1 MANAKSIRSEVEFP
15 PLLNLQE
22 DRPRIASDFRSVEHN
37 NAPYI
42 NGMLT
47 PLWKKEYEFTN
58 RPVYDYKNS
67 RYEVKDGWL
76 TKDGEDLFQI
86 ENKHFEKEDVTEEY
100 NKYMAFDLDVDDQL
114 AYMEWNKGL
123 NSAKLV
129 YGNSVLDTGPL
140 YANGV
145 ILTARVRCF
154 NNGNGQKECVGVIA
168 YEVDTTQKI
177 AYIETLHSKVEKHDL
192 VWYFT
197 QPKPDASIA
206 FKKETIQI
214 LSPSPVINICPLK
227 NDSVGVSLVSNYGD
241 VLFTRVE
248 GFYTFIHWNED
259 SSNSIHWGQDLLPQ
273 SGSATETIKKYQ
285 IANFAF
291 DVPST
296 SMIDY
301 VDIYMRDGVWYFAS
315 NPDSVVPDSVSIYFT
330 PIYLP
335 NQKVTYDGKE
345 YQMYRAKR
353 YSNRISFTSFVDNTY
368 GKEIYVTVS
377 FSDGTISEKTKF
389 VDNVASMTHKSYSW
403 YNSKIRVDKIDID
416 FGGTIYST
424 NSISNYSII
433 QETSPETISASYVV
447 APNVFLDNGNM
458 YSFYTIPSAP
468 EFLES
473 LENEAKAQPMVLPEN
488 CLIIESGTL
497 NSFDTSNHTYSVNAI
512 EAHLTNSFCPYPRE
526 NSIAVGQNFWNSSI
540 KFASKGIRSPYE
552 IYVAKT
558 AAETISESVKYTE
571 YSNSNC
577 SDMLY
582 YAGTCPRNDQKF
594 YKYASNNSEDV
605 AWFNPGGFRAPLKN
619 GTPWNILYYVD
630 STGAVAVQGVSY
642 SKYDDAMG
650 TLVTPFASPAKVQ
663 YIAGGKNSVI
673 FVDGHERIYKITI
686 KDGAQISSIFDNH
699 YIIVNTTSYWNMWDA
714 QRIRKFHYATD
725 YNNRAKIGY
734 TRSVY
739 RANAAKLYTLLRS
752 RKMASAINPNYSVL
766 PRLPVSS
773 VIPGANA
780 LAHWV
785 FPKDYVS
792 NIHVY
797 NSICDEARETQPID
811 IFCQGEDAS
820 DVSVMYTASVKPYVS
835 GNQIYRDSNLELTS
849 YTDSKAILAVA
860 DILSKFIDGAGNH
873 SLIVEGSSKY
883 VLTYNNQNKPTFLYS
898 LVTGID
904 VDDVK
909 WFFVI
914 QGQYYA
920 VIGEKLYAMI
930 YSNGMISQSDAIVDV
945 RDLKFVGNT
954 PAIAFFVNPYTKQ
967 VYSFTGDA
975 NLQSIFSAGKYNF
988 QFTVPE
994 KELKHFYDEST
1005 QSIYMCTDEGLL
1017 VFGPDNTYC
1026 LEDYKDVHEIVFVD
1040 GDIHIIENN
1049 GKETILRYYH
1059 DRDGYDPLQIELET
1073 SFWGLGA
1080 DESTSIDRWSVT
1092 LYDTEHKEQDVYLQ
1106 VRTLTNVSTQT
1117 EEKKLHI
1124 NANDWDK
1131 YTHSVLVNFTP
1142 ALIKGQGIRLTIKTI
1157 SNIQKIV
1164 THVMDNKTSQP
1175 TNSKFN
1181 I

>member
-1 MANAKSIRSEVEFP
+1 MANAKAIRSEVEFP

-58 RPVYDYKNS
+58 RPVYDYENN
-67 RYEVKDGWL
+67 RYEVDNGWL
-76 TKDGEDLFQI
+76 TKNGEDLFQV
-86 ENKHFEKEDVTEEY
+86 EDKHFEKADVTEEY
-100 NKYMAFDLDVDDQL
+100 NKYMAFDLDEDDQL
-114 AYMEWNKGL
+114 AYMEWNTGL

-145 ILTARVRCF
+145 VLTARVRCF

-168 YEVDTTQKI
+168 YEVDTTQKV
-177 AYIETLHSKVEKHDL
+177 AYLETRHSKVEKHEL
-192 VWYFT
+192 VWYYT
-197 QPKPDASIA
+197 QPKPSASEA
-206 FKKETIQI
+206 FKKDTIPI
-214 LSPSPVINICPLK
+214 LNPSPIINICPLK

-241 VLFTRVE
+241 VLFTREE

-259 SSNSIHWGQDLLPQ
+259 SSNSMHWGQDLLPQ
-273 SGSATETIKKYQ
+273 SGSATETIKNYQ
-285 IANFAF
+285 ITNFVF
-291 DVPST
+291 DISNT
-296 SMIDY
+296 SMVDY
-301 VDIYMRDGVWYFAS
+301 VDVYKRDDVWYYAS
-315 NPDSVVPDSVSIYFT
+315 SPDDVVPDSDSIYFYPT
-330 PIYLP
+330 YLP
-335 NQKVTYDGKE
+335 NQKVIYNGKE

-353 YSNRISFTSFVDNTY
+353 YTNKIAFSSFVDNTY
-368 GKEIYVTVS
+368 GKDAYVTVT
-377 FSDGTISEKTKF
+377 FSDGTTSAKTQF
-389 VDNVASMTHKSYSW
+389 VDNKVYITHENNSW
-403 YNSKIRVDKIDID
+403 YESKIRASKIDID
-416 FGGTIYST
+416 FGGTIYSPEHI
-424 NSISNYSII
+424 ISDNYSII
-433 QETSPETISASYVV
+433 QESNPEVISASYIV

-458 YSFYTIPSAP
+458 YSFYTIPTAP
-468 EFLES
+468 EDKSE
-473 LENEAKAQPMVLPEN
+473 QTMTLPEN

-497 NSFDTSNHTYSVNAI
+497 NAFDTTNHTYSVNAI

-540 KFASKGIRSPYE
+540 KFASNGIRSPYD

-558 AAETISESVKYTE
+558 AAETISETVKYTE

-582 YAGTCPRNDQKF
+582 YAGTCPRNNQKF
-594 YKYASNNSEDV
+594 YKYATNNSEDV

-642 SKYDDAMG
+642 SKDPDAMG

-673 FVDGHERIYKITI
+673 FVDGHERIYRIDI

-725 YNNRAKIGY
+725 YNNRAKIGL
-734 TRSVY
+734 TRTKY
-739 RANAAKLYTLLRS
+739 RSENAKFYTLLRS
-752 RKMASAINPNYSVL
+752 RQMASAINPNYSIL

-773 VIPGANA
+773 VIPGAIA

-785 FPKDYVS
+785 SPADYIE
-792 NIHVY
+792 NIHIY
-797 NSICDEARETQPID
+797 NSVCEEARETQPID
-811 IFCQGEDAS
+811 IFCQGVNTSNTA
-820 DVSVMYTASVKPYVS
+820 VMYTASVKPYVS

-898 LVTGID
+898 LVSGID

-920 VIGEKLYAMI
+920 VIGEKIYAMI
-930 YSNGMISQSDAIVDV
+930 YSNGMISQSDAIVDI

-975 NLQSIFSAGKYNF
+975 NLQAIFFGNKY
-988 QFTVPE
+988 
-994 KELKHFYDEST
+994 HFKLT
-1005 QSIYMCTDEGLL
+1005 
-1017 VFGPDNTYC
+1017 
-1026 LEDYKDVHEIVFVD
+1026 
-1040 GDIHIIENN
+1040 GD
-1049 GKETILRYYH
+1049 
-1059 DRDGYDPLQIELET
+1059 
-1073 SFWGLGA
+1073 
-1080 DESTSIDRWSVT
+1080 
-1092 LYDTEHKEQDVYLQ
+1092 
-1106 VRTLTNVSTQT
+1106 
-1117 EEKKLHI
+1117 
-1124 NANDWDK
+1124 
-1131 YTHSVLVNFTP
+1131 
-1142 ALIKGQGIRLTIKTI
+1142 
-1157 SNIQKIV
+1157 
-1164 THVMDNKTSQP
+1164 
-1175 TNSKFN
+1175 
-1181 I
+1181 

>member
-1 MANAKSIRSEVEFP
+1 MANAKAIRSEVEFP
-15 PLLNLQE
+15 PLLNLQR
-22 DRPRIASDFRSVEHN
+22 DAPRIASDFRSVEHN

-67 RYEVKDGWL
+67 RYEVNDGWL
-76 TKDGEDLFQI
+76 TKDGEDLFQV

-114 AYMEWNKGL
+114 AYIEWNTGL
-123 NSAKLV
+123 NSAKLI

-145 ILTARVRCF
+145 VLTARVRCF

-168 YEVDTTQKI
+168 YEVDTTQKV
-177 AYIETLHSKVEKHDL
+177 AYLETRHSKVEIHEL
-192 VWYFT
+192 AWCYT
-197 QPKPDASIA
+197 QPKPSASEA
-206 FKKETIQI
+206 FKKGTIQI
-214 LSPSPVINICPLK
+214 LNPSPIINICPLK

-241 VLFTRVE
+241 VLFTRKE

-259 SSNSIHWGQDLLPQ
+259 SSNSMHWGQDLLPQ
-273 SGSATETIKKYQ
+273 SGSTTETIKNYQ
-285 IANFAF
+285 ITNFVF
-291 DVPST
+291 DISNT
-296 SMIDY
+296 SIIDY
-301 VDIYMRDGVWYFAS
+301 VDVYKRDDVWYYVS
-315 NPDSVVPDSVSIYFT
+315 SPDDVVQDSDSIYFYPT
-330 PIYLP
+330 YLP
-335 NQKVTYDGKE
+335 NQKILYGDKE

-353 YSNRISFTSFVDNTY
+353 YTNKIAFSSFVDNTY
-368 GKEIYVTVS
+368 GKSVYVTVL
-377 FSDGTISEKTKF
+377 FSDGTTSEKTQF
-389 VDNVASMTHKSYSW
+389 VDNKVYITHENKSW
-403 YNSKIRVDKIDID
+403 YDSKIRSSKIDID
-416 FGGTIYST
+416 FGGTTYSPKYI
-424 NSISNYSII
+424 ISDNYSII
-433 QETSPETISASYVV
+433 QEGSPEVISASYIV

-468 EFLES
+468 EDKSE
-473 LENEAKAQPMVLPEN
+473 QPMTLPDN

-497 NSFDTSNHTYSVNAI
+497 NAFDTSNHTYSVNAI

-540 KFASKGIRSPYE
+540 KFASNGIRAPYD

-594 YKYASNNSEDV
+594 YKYATNNSEDV

-630 STGAVAVQGVSY
+630 STGAVAIQGVSY
-642 SKYDDAMG
+642 SKDDEAMG

-663 YIAGGKNSVI
+663 YIAGGKNTVI
-673 FVDGHERIYKITI
+673 FVDGHERIYKISI

-725 YNNRAKIGY
+725 YNNRAKIGL
-734 TRSVY
+734 TRSKY
-739 RANAAKLYTLLRS
+739 RAKNADIYTLLRS
-752 RKMASAINPNYSVL
+752 RQMASAINPNYSIL

-773 VIPGANA
+773 VIPGAIA

-785 FPKDYVS
+785 SSEVYIE
-792 NIHVY
+792 NIHIY
-797 NSICDEARETQPID
+797 NSVCEEARETQPID
-811 IFCQGEDAS
+811 IFCQGADTSNTA
-820 DVSVMYTASVKPYVS
+820 VMYVASVKPYVS
-835 GNQIYRDSNLELTS
+835 GNQIYRDSNLEATS
-849 YTDSKAILAVA
+849 YSDSKAILAVA

-898 LVTGID
+898 LVSGID

-930 YSNGMISQSDAIVDV
+930 YSNGLISQSDAIVDI
-945 RDLKFVGNT
+945 RDMKFVGNT

-975 NLQSIFSAGKYNF
+975 NLQKIFDAGKYHF
-988 QFTVPE
+988 QFTDPD

-1017 VFGPDNTYC
+1017 VFGPDNTYY

-1049 GKETILRYYH
+1049 GKETMLRYYH
-1059 DRDGYDPLQIELET
+1059 DRDGYDPLRIELET
-1073 SFWGLGA
+1073 SFWGLGCGQ
-1080 DESTSIDRWSVT
+1080 STNIDRWSIT

-1106 VRTLTNVSTQT
+1106 VRTLTDVSTQT

-1131 YTHSVLVNFTP
+1131 YTHSVLINFTP
-1142 ALIKGQGIRLTIKTI
+1142 ALIKGQGVRLSIKTI

-1164 THVMDNKTSQP
+1164 PSVQDNKTP
-1175 TNSKFN
+1175 TPSNSKFS

>member
-1 MANAKSIRSEVEFP
+1 MANAKAIRSEVEFP

-42 NGMLT
+42 NGMLS

-76 TKDGEDLFQI
+76 TKDGEDLFQV

-100 NKYMAFDLDVDDQL
+100 NKYMAFDLDEDDQL
-114 AYMEWNKGL
+114 AYMEWNTGL
-123 NSAKLV
+123 NSAKLI

-145 ILTARVRCF
+145 VLTARVRCF

-177 AYIETLHSKVEKHDL
+177 AYLETRHSKVEIHEL
-192 VWYFT
+192 AWHYT
-197 QPKPDASIA
+197 QPKPSASED
-206 FKKETIQI
+206 FKKGTIQI
-214 LSPSPVINICPLK
+214 LNPSPIINICPLK

-241 VLFTRVE
+241 VLFTREE

-259 SSNSIHWGQDLLPQ
+259 SSNSMHWGQDLLPQ
-273 SGSATETIKKYQ
+273 SGSATETIKNYQ
-285 IANFAF
+285 ITNFAF
-291 DVPST
+291 GT
-296 SMIDY
+296 SNMSMVDY
-301 VDIYMRDGVWYFAS
+301 VNVYKRDDVWYYVS
-315 NPDSVVPDSVSIYFT
+315 NPDDAVPDSDSIYFAPT
-330 PIYLP
+330 YLP
-335 NQKVTYDGKE
+335 GQKVLYNDKE

-353 YSNRISFTSFVDNTY
+353 YSNRISFTSFVDNAY
-368 GKEIYVTVS
+368 GKSVYITAY
-377 FSDGTISEKTKF
+377 FSDGTTSAKTQF
-389 VDNVASMTHKSYSW
+389 AGGMASTTHENNSW
-403 YNSKIRVDKIDID
+403 YESKIRVDKVDID
-416 FGGTIYST
+416 FGGTVYST
-424 NSISNYSII
+424 SYTSNNYSII
-433 QETSPETISASYVV
+433 QESSPEVISASYIV

-468 EFLES
+468 EDKSE
-473 LENEAKAQPMVLPEN
+473 QPMTLPDN

-497 NSFDTSNHTYSVNAI
+497 SSFDTSNHRYTVDAI

-540 KFASKGIRSPYE
+540 KLASKGIRTPYD

-594 YKYASNNSEDV
+594 YKYATNNSEDV

-630 STGAVAVQGVSY
+630 STGAVAIQGVSY
-642 SKYDDAMG
+642 SKDDEAMG

-663 YIAGGKNSVI
+663 YIAGSKNSVI
-673 FVDGHERIYKITI
+673 FVDGHERIYKISI
-686 KDGAQISSIFDNH
+686 KDGAQISSIFNNH

-725 YNNRAKIGY
+725 YNNRAKIGL
-734 TRSVY
+734 TRTKY
-739 RANAAKLYTLLRS
+739 RAKNAKFYTLLRS
-752 RKMASAINPNYSVL
+752 RQMASAINPNYSIL

-773 VIPGANA
+773 VIPGAIA

-785 FPKDYVS
+785 SPVDYVS
-792 NIHVY
+792 NIHIY
-797 NSICDEARETQPID
+797 NSICEEARETQPID
-811 IFCQGEDAS
+811 IFCQGS
-820 DVSVMYTASVKPYVS
+820 DTSNTAVMYEASVKPYVS
-835 GNQIYRDSNLELTS
+835 GNQIYRDSNLEATS
-849 YTDSKAILAVA
+849 YSDSKAILAVA

-898 LVTGID
+898 LVSGID

-920 VIGEKLYAMI
+920 IIGEKLYAMI
-930 YSNGMISQSDAIVDV
+930 YSNGLISQSDAIVDI

-975 NLQSIFSAGKYNF
+975 NLQSIFSAGRYTF
-988 QFTVPE
+988 QWAYPD
-994 KELKHFYDEST
+994 KELKYFYDEST
-1005 QSIYMCTDEGLL
+1005 QSIYICTDEGLL

-1026 LEDYKDVHEIVFVD
+1026 LENFKNVVDIEFVD
-1040 GDIHIIENN
+1040 GDIHIVEST
-1049 GKETILRYYH
+1049 GKETTLRYFH
-1059 DRDGYDPLQIELET
+1059 DRDGYEPLQIEFET
-1073 SFWGLGA
+1073 EFWGLGA
-1080 DESTSIDRWSVT
+1080 GQSTNIDRWSIT
-1092 LYDTEHKEQDVYLQ
+1092 LYDPEHREQDIFFGI
-1106 VRTLTNVSTQT
+1106 RTLTDVSTKA
-1117 EEKKLHI
+1117 EEKKMHI
-1124 NANDWDK
+1124 NANDWDE
-1131 YTHSVLVNFTP
+1131 YTHSVLVHFTP
-1142 ALIKGQGIRLTIKTI
+1142 SLIKGQGLRFSMKTVAT
-1157 SNIQKIV
+1157 IQKIV
-1164 THVMDNKTSQP
+1164 PSVMDNKAPTP
-1175 TNSKFN
+1175 TNSRFS

>member
-1 MANAKSIRSEVEFP
+1 MANQKAIRSEVEFP

-22 DRPRIASDFRSVEHN
+22 DKPRIASDFRSVEHN

-47 PLWKKEYEFTN
+47 SLWKKDYEFTN
-58 RPVYDYKNS
+58 RPVYDYENN
-67 RYEVKDGWL
+67 RYEIDKGWL
-76 TKDGEDLFQI
+76 TKNGEDLFAV
-86 ENKHFEKEDVTEEY
+86 ENKHFEKVDVTEEY
-100 NKYMAFDLDVDDQL
+100 NKYMAFDLDMDDQL
-114 AYMEWNKGL
+114 AYMEWNTGL

-154 NNGNGQKECVGVIA
+154 NNGNGQKECVGVIV
-168 YEVDTTQKI
+168 YEVDTAQKI
-177 AYIETLHSKVEKHDL
+177 IYLETLHSKVEKHDL

-197 QPKPDASIA
+197 QPKPSTSEA
-206 FKKETIQI
+206 FKKASLTV
-214 LSPSPVINICPLK
+214 LNPSPIINICPLK
-227 NDSVGVSLVSNYGD
+227 NDSVGVSMVSNYGD
-241 VLFTRVE
+241 VLFTRKE

-259 SSNSIHWGQDLLPQ
+259 SSNSMHWGQDLLPQ
-273 SGSATETIKKYQ
+273 SGSATETIKNYQ
-285 IANFAF
+285 IANFTF
-291 DVPST
+291 DVQNT
-296 SMIDY
+296 SMVDY
-301 VDIYMRDGVWYFAS
+301 VDVYKRDGVWYYAS
-315 NPDSVVPDSVSIYFT
+315 NPDEVVPDSDSIYFYPT
-330 PIYLP
+330 YLP
-335 NQKVTYDGKE
+335 NQKVIYDGKE

-353 YSNRISFTSFVDNTY
+353 YTNRVSFTSYVDNTY
-368 GKEIYVTVS
+368 GKSVYITVY
-377 FSDGTISEKTKF
+377 FSDGTTSEKTQFSSNK
-389 VDNVASMTHKSYSW
+389 VSITHESDSW
-403 YNSKIRVDKIDID
+403 YESKIRVDKIDID
-416 FGGTIYST
+416 FGGTTYST
-424 NSISNYSII
+424 NSISNYSIM
-433 QETSPETISASYVV
+433 QESDPEVISASYIV

-458 YSFYTIPSAP
+458 YSFYTIPSGS
-468 EFLES
+468 ETES
-473 LENEAKAQPMVLPEN
+473 TQPMTLPEN

-497 NSFDTSNHTYSVNAI
+497 NAFDTTNHTYSVNAI

-540 KFASKGIRSPYE
+540 KFASNGIRTPYD

-558 AAETISESVKYTE
+558 AAETISESIKYTE

-594 YKYASNNSEDV
+594 YLYATNNSEDV

-642 SKYDDAMG
+642 SKDDKAMG

-673 FVDGHERIYKITI
+673 FVDGHERIYRIDI
-686 KDGAQISSIFDNH
+686 KDGAEISSIFDNH

-714 QRIRKFHYATD
+714 QRLRKFHYATD

-739 RANAAKLYTLLRS
+739 RARNADLYTLLRS
-752 RKMASAINPNYSVL
+752 RQMASAINPNYSIL

-773 VIPGANA
+773 VIPGAVA

-785 FPKDYVS
+785 STQDYIE
-792 NIHVY
+792 NIHIY
-797 NSICDEARETQPID
+797 NSICEEARETQSID
-811 IFCQGEDAS
+811 IFCQGADTSNVA
-820 DVSVMYTASVKPYVS
+820 VMYVASVKPYIS

-849 YTDSKAILAVA
+849 YSDSKAILAVA

-898 LVTGID
+898 LVSGID

-930 YSNGMISQSDAIVDV
+930 YSNGLISQSDAIVDI

-975 NLQSIFSAGKYNF
+975 NLQSIFSAGKYHF
-988 QFTVPE
+988 QWADPD

-1005 QSIYMCTDEGLL
+1005 QSIYICTDEGLL

-1026 LEDYKDVHEIVFVD
+1026 LEGYKDVHEIVFVD
-1040 GDIHIIENN
+1040 GDIHIIENT

-1059 DRDGYDPLQIELET
+1059 DRDGYEPLRIELGT

-1080 DESTSIDRWSVT
+1080 GEITSINQWDVV
-1092 LYDTEHKEQDVYLQ
+1092 LYDIEHKEQDVTVQ
-1106 VRTLTNVSTQT
+1106 VRSLTDVSVQA
-1117 EEKKLHI
+1117 EEKKVHI
-1124 NANDWDK
+1124 NTNDWDK
-1131 YTHSVLVNFTP
+1131 YTHSVLVRFVP
-1142 ALIKGQGIRLTIKTI
+1142 KLQKGKGIRLTVKTI
-1157 SNIQKIV
+1157 SNIQSIV
-1164 THVMDNKTSQP
+1164 PHVMDNKTSQP
-1175 TNSKFN
+1175 SNSKFS

>member
-1 MANAKSIRSEVEFP
+1 MANAKAIRSEVEFP

-42 NGMLT
+42 NGMLS
-47 PLWKKEYEFTN
+47 PLWKKEYKFTN

-76 TKDGEDLFQI
+76 TKDGEDLFQV

-100 NKYMAFDLDVDDQL
+100 NKYMAFDLDEDDQL
-114 AYMEWNKGL
+114 AYMEWNTGL
-123 NSAKLV
+123 NSAKLI

-145 ILTARVRCF
+145 VLTARVRCF

-177 AYIETLHSKVEKHDL
+177 AYLETLHSKVEIHEL
-192 VWYFT
+192 AWYYT
-197 QPKPDASIA
+197 QPKPSASEA
-206 FKKETIQI
+206 FKKGTIQI
-214 LSPSPVINICPLK
+214 LSPSPIINICPLK

-241 VLFTRVE
+241 VLFTREE

-259 SSNSIHWGQDLLPQ
+259 SSNSMHWGQDLLPQ
-273 SGSATETIKKYQ
+273 SGSTTETIKNYQ
-285 IANFAF
+285 ITNFAF
-291 DVPST
+291 DISNT
-296 SMIDY
+296 SMVDY
-301 VDIYMRDGVWYFAS
+301 VDVYKRDDVWYYVS
-315 NPDSVVPDSVSIYFT
+315 SPDNVVPDSDSIYFYPT
-330 PIYLP
+330 YLP
-335 NQKVTYDGKE
+335 NQKVIYDGKE
-345 YQMYRAKR
+345 YQMYRAKL
-353 YSNRISFTSFVDNTY
+353 YTNKIAFSSFVDNTY
-368 GKEIYVTVS
+368 GKDAYVTVT
-377 FSDGTISEKTKF
+377 FSDGTTSEKTQF
-389 VDNVASMTHKSYSW
+389 VDNKVYITHENKSW
-403 YNSKIRVDKIDID
+403 YDSKIRTSKIDID
-416 FGGTIYST
+416 FGGTIYSPEYV
-424 NSISNYSII
+424 ISDNYSII
-433 QETSPETISASYVV
+433 QESSPEVISASYIV

-468 EFLES
+468 ED
-473 LENEAKAQPMVLPEN
+473 KAGQTMTLPEN

-497 NSFDTSNHTYSVNAI
+497 NTFDTTNHTYSINAI
-512 EAHLTNSFCPYPRE
+512 EAHITNNFCPYPRE

-540 KFASKGIRSPYE
+540 KFASNGIRTPYD

-594 YKYASNNSEDV
+594 YKFATNNSEDV

-630 STGAVAVQGVSY
+630 STGAVAIQGVSY
-642 SKYDDAMG
+642 SKEDEAMG

-663 YIAGGKNSVI
+663 YIAGGKNTVI

-725 YNNRAKIGY
+725 YNNRAKIGL
-734 TRSVY
+734 TRSKY
-739 RANAAKLYTLLRS
+739 RSVNSSFYTLLRS
-752 RKMASAINPNYSVL
+752 RQMASAINPNYSIL

-773 VIPGANA
+773 VIPGAVA

-785 FPKDYVS
+785 STQDYIE
-792 NIHVY
+792 NIHIY

-811 IFCQGEDAS
+811 IFCQSADTSNTA
-820 DVSVMYTASVKPYVS
+820 VMYLASVKPYIS
-835 GNQIYRDSNLELTS
+835 GNQIYRDSNLEATS
-849 YTDSKAILAVA
+849 YSDSKAILAVA

-898 LVTGID
+898 LVSGID

-930 YSNGMISQSDAIVDV
+930 YSNGLISQSDAIVDI
-945 RDLKFVGNT
+945 RDMKFVGNT

-975 NLQSIFSAGKYNF
+975 NLQQIFDAGKYHF
-988 QFTVPE
+988 QWSDPD

-1005 QSIYMCTDEGLL
+1005 QSIYICTDEGLL
-1017 VFGPDNTYC
+1017 VFGPQNTYC
-1026 LEDYKDVHEIVFVD
+1026 LEYYKNVHEIEFVD
-1040 GDIHIIENN
+1040 GDIHIIENT
-1049 GKETILRYYH
+1049 GKETVLRYYH
-1059 DRDGYDPLQIELET
+1059 DRDDYEPLRIELET
-1073 SFWGLGA
+1073 SFFGLGA
-1080 DESTSIDRWSVT
+1080 NQLTSINQWDIV
-1092 LYDTEHKEQDVYLQ
+1092 LYDIEHKEQDVLLQ
-1106 VRTLTNVSTQT
+1106 VRSLTDVSTQS

-1124 NANDWDK
+1124 DANSWDK
-1131 YTHSVLVNFTP
+1131 YTHS
-1142 ALIKGQGIRLTIKTI
+1142 ALIRFVPKLQKGKGIRMSVKTI
-1157 SNIQKIV
+1157 STIQSIV
-1164 THVMDNKTSQP
+1164 PYIMDNKTSQP
-1175 TNSKFN
+1175 SNSKFS

>member
-1 MANAKSIRSEVEFP
+1 MSNSKAIRSEVEFP
-15 PLLNLQE
+15 LLLNLQE
-22 DRPRIASDFRSVEHN
+22 DKPRIASDFRSVEHI

-42 NGMLT
+42 NGMFSI
-47 PLWKKEYEFTN
+47 LWRKEYEFDN

-76 TKDGEDLFQI
+76 TKDGEDLFQV

-100 NKYMAFDLDVDDQL
+100 NKYMAFDLDEDDQL
-114 AYMEWNKGL
+114 AYMEWNTGL

-168 YEVDTTQKI
+168 YEVDTTQKV
-177 AYIETLHSKVEKHDL
+177 AYIETLHSKVEIHEL
-192 VWYFT
+192 AWYFT
-197 QPKPDASIA
+197 QPKPSASEA
-206 FKKETIQI
+206 FKKGTIQI
-214 LSPSPVINICPLK
+214 LNPSPIINICPLK

-241 VLFTRVE
+241 VLFTREE

-259 SSNSIHWGQDLLPQ
+259 SSNSMHWGQDLLPQ
-273 SGSATETIKKYQ
+273 SGSATETIKKYN
-285 IANFAF
+285 IANFTF
-291 DVPST
+291 DVQST
-296 SMIDY
+296 SM
-301 VDIYMRDGVWYFAS
+301 VDFVDVYKRDDVWYYVS
-315 NPDSVVPDSVSIYFT
+315 NPDDAVPDSDSIYFAPT
-330 PIYLP
+330 YLP
-335 NQKVTYDGKE
+335 NQKVIYGDKE

-353 YSNRISFTSFVDNTY
+353 FSNRISFTSFVDNTY
-368 GKEIYVTVS
+368 GKDVYETVT
-377 FSDGTISEKTKF
+377 FSDGTTSAKTKF
-389 VDNVASMTHKSYSW
+389 SDNKVSITHESNSW
-403 YNSKIRVDKIDID
+403 YGSKIRVDNIDIEFD
-416 FGGTIYST
+416 GTTFSTDNIY
-424 NSISNYSII
+424 NYSIV
-433 QETSPETISASYVV
+433 QETSPEVVSASYIV

-468 EFLES
+468 ED
-473 LENEAKAQPMVLPEN
+473 KAGQTMTLPDN

-497 NSFDTSNHTYSVNAI
+497 NAFDTTNHTYSVNAI

-540 KFASKGIRSPYE
+540 KFASNGIRTPYD

-594 YKYASNNSEDV
+594 YKYATNNSEDV
-605 AWFNPGGFRAPLKN
+605 AWFNPGGFRSPLKN

-642 SKYDDAMG
+642 SKDDEAMG

-663 YIAGGKNSVI
+663 YIAGGKNTVI

-725 YNNRAKIGY
+725 YNNRAKIGL
-734 TRSVY
+734 TRSKY
-739 RANAAKLYTLLRS
+739 RSVNSSFYTLLRS
-752 RKMASAINPNYSVL
+752 RQMASAINPNYSIL

-773 VIPGANA
+773 VIPGAIA

-785 FPKDYVS
+785 STQDYIE
-792 NIHVY
+792 NIHIY
-797 NSICDEARETQPID
+797 NSNCEEARETQPIE
-811 IFCQGEDAS
+811 IFCQSS
-820 DVSVMYTASVKPYVS
+820 DTSNTAVMYLASVKPYIS
-835 GNQIYRDSNLELTS
+835 GNQIYRDSNLEATS
-849 YTDSKAILAVA
+849 YSDSKAILAVA

-898 LVTGID
+898 LVSGID

-930 YSNGMISQSDAIVDV
+930 YSNGLISQSDAIVDI
-945 RDLKFVGNT
+945 RDMKFVGNT

-975 NLQSIFSAGKYNF
+975 NLQQIFDAGKYHF
-988 QFTVPE
+988 QWADPD

-1005 QSIYMCTDEGLL
+1005 QSIYICTDEGLL
-1017 VFGPDNTYC
+1017 VFGPQNTYC
-1026 LEDYKDVHEIVFVD
+1026 LEGYKDVHEIEFVD

-1059 DRDGYDPLQIELET
+1059 DRDDYEPLRIELET

-1080 DESTSIDRWSVT
+1080 NQLTSINQWDIV
-1092 LYDTEHKEQDVYLQ
+1092 LYDIEHKEQDVLLQ
-1106 VRTLTNVSTQT
+1106 VRSLTDVSVQA

-1124 NANDWDK
+1124 DANSWDK
-1131 YTHSVLVNFTP
+1131 YTHS
-1142 ALIKGQGIRLTIKTI
+1142 ALIRFVPKLQKGKGIRLSVKTI
-1157 SNIQKIV
+1157 SNIQSIV
-1164 THVMDNKTSQP
+1164 PHIMDNKTPQP
-1175 TNSKFN
+1175 SNSKFS

>member
-1 MANAKSIRSEVEFP
+1 MANAKAIRSEVEFP
-15 PLLNLQE
+15 PLLNLQN
-22 DRPRIASDFRSVEHN
+22 DHPRIASDFRSVEHN

-47 PLWKKEYEFTN
+47 TLWKKEYKFDK

-76 TKDGEDLFQI
+76 TKDGEDLFQV

-100 NKYMAFDLDVDDQL
+100 NKYMAFDLDEDDQL
-114 AYMEWNKGL
+114 AYMEWNTGL
-123 NSAKLV
+123 NSAKLI

-145 ILTARVRCF
+145 VLTARVRCF

-168 YEVDTTQKI
+168 YEVDTTQKV
-177 AYIETLHSKVEKHDL
+177 AYLETRHSKVEIHEL
-192 VWYFT
+192 VWYYT
-197 QPKPDASIA
+197 QPKPSASEA
-206 FKKETIQI
+206 FKKGTIQI
-214 LSPSPVINICPLK
+214 LNPSPIINICPLK

-241 VLFTRVE
+241 VLFTREE

-259 SSNSIHWGQDLLPQ
+259 SSNSMHWCQDLLPQ
-273 SGSATETIKKYQ
+273 SGSATETIKKYN
-285 IANFAF
+285 ISNFTF
-291 DVPST
+291 GT
-296 SMIDY
+296 SNTSYVDY
-301 VDIYMRDGVWYFAS
+301 VDVYKRDDVWYYVT
-315 NPDSVVPDSVSIYFT
+315 NPDDAVPDSDSIYFAPT
-330 PIYLP
+330 YLP
-335 NQKVTYDGKE
+335 NQKVIYGDKE

-368 GKEIYVTVS
+368 GKDAYITVY
-377 FSDGTISEKTKF
+377 FSDGTTSAKTQF
-389 VDNVASMTHKSYSW
+389 AGGMTSTTHENNSW
-403 YNSKIRVDKIDID
+403 YESKLRVDKVDID
-416 FGGTIYST
+416 FGGTVYST
-424 NSISNYSII
+424 SYASSNYSII
-433 QETSPETISASYVV
+433 QETSPEVVSASYIV

-458 YSFYTIPSAP
+458 YSFYTIPSGS
-468 EFLES
+468 ETES
-473 LENEAKAQPMVLPEN
+473 KQPMTLPEN

-497 NSFDTSNHTYSVNAI
+497 NAFDTSNHTYSVNAI

-540 KFASKGIRSPYE
+540 KFASNGIRTPYD

-558 AAETISESVKYTE
+558 AAETISETVKYTE

-594 YKYASNNSEDV
+594 YKYATNNSEDV

-642 SKYDDAMG
+642 SKDPEAMG

-673 FVDGHERIYKITI
+673 FVDGHERIYKISI

-725 YNNRAKIGY
+725 YNNRAKIGL
-734 TRSVY
+734 TRSKY
-739 RANAAKLYTLLRS
+739 RTVNKDFYTLLRS
-752 RKMASAINPNYSVL
+752 RQMASAINPNYSIL

-773 VIPGANA
+773 VIPGAIA

-785 FPKDYVS
+785 STQDYIS
-792 NIHVY
+792 NIHIY

-811 IFCQGEDAS
+811 IFCQGADTSNTA
-820 DVSVMYTASVKPYVS
+820 VMYVASVKPYVS
-835 GNQIYRDSNLELTS
+835 GNQIYRDSNLEATS
-849 YTDSKAILAVA
+849 YSDSKAILAVA

-898 LVTGID
+898 LVSGID

-920 VIGEKLYAMI
+920 VIGEKLYALI
-930 YSNGMISQSDAIVDV
+930 YSNGMISQSDAIVDIP
-945 RDLKFVGNT
+945 DMYYCGNT

-975 NLQSIFSAGKYNF
+975 NLQKIFDAGKY
-988 QFTVPE
+988 
-994 KELKHFYDEST
+994 HFKV
-1005 QSIYMCTDEGLL
+1005 TD
-1017 VFGPDNTYC
+1017 
-1026 LEDYKDVHEIVFVD
+1026 
-1040 GDIHIIENN
+1040 
-1049 GKETILRYYH
+1049 
-1059 DRDGYDPLQIELET
+1059 
-1073 SFWGLGA
+1073 S
-1080 DESTSIDRWSVT
+1080 
-1092 LYDTEHKEQDVYLQ
+1092 
-1106 VRTLTNVSTQT
+1106 
-1117 EEKKLHI
+1117 
-1124 NANDWDK
+1124 
-1131 YTHSVLVNFTP
+1131 
-1142 ALIKGQGIRLTIKTI
+1142 
-1157 SNIQKIV
+1157 
-1164 THVMDNKTSQP
+1164 
-1175 TNSKFN
+1175 SK
-1181 I
+1181 

>member
-1 MANAKSIRSEVEFP
+1 MANAKSIRSEVEMP
-15 PLLNLQE
+15 VLLNLQE

-47 PLWKKEYEFTN
+47 PLYKKEYEFTN

-100 NKYMAFDLDVDDQL
+100 DKYMAFDLDVDDQL
-114 AYMEWNKGL
+114 AYIEWNTGL

-214 LSPSPVINICPLK
+214 LSPSPIINICPLK

-241 VLFTRVE
+241 VLFTRKE

-273 SGSATETIKKYQ
+273 SGSTTETIKKYQ

-315 NPDSVVPDSVSIYFT
+315 NPDSVVPDSTSIYFT

-468 EFLES
+468 ESLES
-473 LENEAKAQPMVLPEN
+473 LENEGKAQPMVLPEN

-739 RANAAKLYTLLRS
+739 RAKASKLYTLLRS
-752 RKMASAINPNYSVL
+752 RQMASAINPNYSVL

-849 YTDSKAILAVA
+849 YSDSKAILAVA

-975 NLQSIFSAGKYNF
+975 NLQSIFSAGKYHF
-988 QFTVPE
+988 QFTEPD

-1106 VRTLTNVSTQT
+1106 VRTLTNVSTQA

-1131 YTHSVLVNFTP
+1131 YTHSVLINFTP

-1164 THVMDNKTSQP
+1164 PHVMDNKTSTP
-1175 TNSKFN
+1175 TNSRFQ

>member
-1 MANAKSIRSEVEFP
+1 MANQKAIRSEVEFP
-15 PLLNLQE
+15 FLLNLQE
-22 DRPRIASDFRSVEHN
+22 DKPRIASDFRSVEHIN
-37 NAPYI
+37 SPYV
-42 NGMLT
+42 NGMFS

-58 RPVYDYKNS
+58 RPVYDYNND
-67 RYEVKDGWL
+67 RYEVDNGWL
-76 TKDGEDLFQI
+76 TKNGEDLFQV

-100 NKYMAFDLDVDDQL
+100 NKYMAFDLDEDDQL
-114 AYMEWNKGL
+114 AYMEWNTGL
-123 NSAKLV
+123 NSAKLI

-145 ILTARVRCF
+145 VLTARVRCF

-168 YEVDTTQKI
+168 YEVDTTQKV
-177 AYIETLHSKVEKHDL
+177 AYLETRHSKVEIHEL
-192 VWYFT
+192 VWHYT
-197 QPKPDASIA
+197 QPKPSASEA
-206 FKKETIQI
+206 FKKGTIQI
-214 LSPSPVINICPLK
+214 LNPSPIINICPLK

-241 VLFTRVE
+241 VLYTREE

-259 SSNSIHWGQDLLPQ
+259 SSNSMHWGQDLLPQ
-273 SGSATETIKKYQ
+273 SGSATETIKKYN
-285 IANFAF
+285 IANFTF
-291 DVPST
+291 GT
-296 SMIDY
+296 SNMSMVDY
-301 VDIYMRDGVWYFAS
+301 VDVYKRDDVWYYVS
-315 NPDSVVPDSVSIYFT
+315 NPDDAVPDSDSIYFAPT
-330 PIYLP
+330 YLP
-335 NQKVTYDGKE
+335 GQKVLYNDKE

-353 YSNRISFTSFVDNTY
+353 YSNRISFTSFVDNAY
-368 GKEIYVTVS
+368 GKSVYITAY
-377 FSDGTISEKTKF
+377 FSDGTTSAKTQF
-389 VDNVASMTHKSYSW
+389 AGGMASTTHENNSW
-403 YNSKIRVDKIDID
+403 YESKIRVDKVDID
-416 FGGTIYST
+416 FGGTVYST
-424 NSISNYSII
+424 SYTSNNYSII
-433 QETSPETISASYVV
+433 QESSPEVISASYIV

-468 EFLES
+468 EDKSE
-473 LENEAKAQPMVLPEN
+473 QPMTLPDN

-497 NSFDTSNHTYSVNAI
+497 NAFDTSNHTYSVNAI

-526 NSIAVGQNFWNSSI
+526 NSIAVGQNFWNCSI
-540 KFASKGIRSPYE
+540 KFASNGIRTPYD

-558 AAETISESVKYTE
+558 AAETISETVKYTE

-594 YKYASNNSEDV
+594 YKYATNNSEDV

-642 SKYDDAMG
+642 SKDDEALG

-673 FVDGHERIYKITI
+673 FVDGHERIYRIDI
-686 KDGAQISSIFDNH
+686 KDGAEISSIFDNH

-714 QRIRKFHYATD
+714 QRLRKFHYATD
-725 YNNRAKIGY
+725 YNNRAKIGL
-734 TRSVY
+734 TRTKY
-739 RANAAKLYTLLRS
+739 RSENAKFYTLLRS
-752 RKMASAINPNYSVL
+752 RQMASAINPNYSIL

-773 VIPGANA
+773 VIPGAIA

-785 FPKDYVS
+785 SSPDYVY

-797 NSICDEARETQPID
+797 NSVCEEGRETQPID
-811 IFCQGEDAS
+811 IFCQGEDTSNVA
-820 DVSVMYTASVKPYVS
+820 VMYVASVKPYVS

-898 LVTGID
+898 LVSGID

-930 YSNGMISQSDAIVDV
+930 YSNGMISQSDAIVDI

-975 NLQSIFSAGKYNF
+975 NLQSIFSAGKYHF
-988 QFTVPE
+988 QWADPE

-1005 QSIYMCTDEGLL
+1005 QSIYLCTDEGLL

-1040 GDIHIIENN
+1040 GDIHIIENT

-1059 DRDGYDPLQIELET
+1059 DRDGYEPLRIELET

-1117 EEKKLHI
+1117 EEKKMHI

-1131 YTHSVLVNFTP
+1131 YTHSVLINFTP

-1164 THVMDNKTSQP
+1164 THVQDNKTP
-1175 TNSKFN
+1175 TPTHSRFQ

>member
-1 MANAKSIRSEVEFP
+1 MANAKAIRSEVEFP

-47 PLWKKEYEFTN
+47 SLWKKEYEFGN

-67 RYEVKDGWL
+67 RYEIKDGWL
-76 TKDGEDLFQI
+76 TKDGEDLFQV
-86 ENKHFEKEDVTEEY
+86 EDKHFEKEDVTEEY
-100 NKYMAFDLDVDDQL
+100 NKYMAFDLDEDDQL
-114 AYMEWNKGL
+114 AYMEWNTGL

-154 NNGNGQKECVGVIA
+154 NNGRGQKECVGVIA
-168 YEVDTTQKI
+168 YEVDTSQKI
-177 AYIETLHSKVEKHDL
+177 VYLETLHSKVEKHDL

-197 QPKPDASIA
+197 QPKPSASEA
-206 FKKETIQI
+206 FKKAPVTV
-214 LSPSPVINICPLK
+214 LNPSPIINICPLK

-241 VLFTRVE
+241 VLFTREE

-259 SSNSIHWGQDLLPQ
+259 SSNSMHWGQDLLPQ
-273 SGSATETIKKYQ
+273 SGSTTETIKNYQ
-285 IANFAF
+285 ITNFVF
-291 DVPST
+291 DISNT
-296 SMIDY
+296 SMVDY
-301 VDIYMRDGVWYFAS
+301 VDVYKRDDVWYYVS
-315 NPDSVVPDSVSIYFT
+315 SPDDVVPDSDNIYFAPT
-330 PIYLP
+330 YLP
-335 NQKVTYDGKE
+335 NQKVIYDNKE

-353 YSNRISFTSFVDNTY
+353 YTNKIAFSSFVDNTY
-368 GKEIYVTVS
+368 GKDAYVTVT
-377 FSDGTISEKTKF
+377 FSDGTTSSKTQF
-389 VDNVASMTHKSYSW
+389 VDNKVYITHENNSW
-403 YNSKIRVDKIDID
+403 YESRIRTSKIDID
-416 FGGTIYST
+416 LGGTTYSPE
-424 NSISNYSII
+424 NIISDNYSII
-433 QETSPETISASYVV
+433 QESSPEVISASYIV

-468 EFLES
+468 ED
-473 LENEAKAQPMVLPEN
+473 KAGQTMTLPEN

-497 NSFDTSNHTYSVNAI
+497 NAFDTSDHTYSVNAI

-540 KFASKGIRSPYE
+540 KFASNGIRTPYD
-552 IYVAKT
+552 IYVAKS

-594 YKYASNNSEDV
+594 YKYATNNSEDV

-642 SKYDDAMG
+642 SKDDEAMG

-673 FVDGHERIYKITI
+673 FVDGHERMYKITI

-725 YNNRAKIGY
+725 YNNRAKIGL
-734 TRSVY
+734 TRSIY
-739 RANAAKLYTLLRS
+739 RAKNAEIYTLLRS
-752 RKMASAINPNYSVL
+752 RQMASAINPNYSIL

-773 VIPGANA
+773 VIPGAIA
-780 LAHWV
+780 LAHWIS
-785 FPKDYVS
+785 PAYYIS
-792 NIHVY
+792 NIHIY

-811 IFCQGEDAS
+811 IFCQGVNTSNVA
-820 DVSVMYTASVKPYVS
+820 VMYLASVKPYIS
-835 GNQIYRDSNLELTS
+835 GNQIYRDSNLEATS
-849 YTDSKAILAVA
+849 YSDSKAILAVA

-873 SLIVEGSSKY
+873 SLIVEGTSKY

-898 LVTGID
+898 LVSGID

-930 YSNGMISQSDAIVDV
+930 YSNGLISQSDAIVDI
-945 RDLKFVGNT
+945 RNLKFVGNT

-975 NLQSIFSAGKYNF
+975 NLQAIFSAGKYHF
-988 QFTVPE
+988 QFTEPD

-1059 DRDGYDPLQIELET
+1059 DRDGYEPLQIELET

-1080 DESTSIDRWSVT
+1080 DESTNIDRWSIT
-1092 LYDTEHKEQDVYLQ
+1092 LYDTEHKEQDIYLQ

-1117 EEKKLHI
+1117 ESKKLHI

-1142 ALIKGQGIRLTIKTI
+1142 ALIKGQGVRLSIKTV

-1164 THVMDNKTSQP
+1164 THVQDNKTP
-1175 TNSKFN
+1175 TPTHSRFQ

>member
-1 MANAKSIRSEVEFP
+1 MANQKAIRSEVEFP

-22 DRPRIASDFRSVEHN
+22 DKPRIASDFRSVEHN

-58 RPVYDYKNS
+58 IPVYDYNNDK
-67 RYEVKDGWL
+67 YEVDNGWL
-76 TKDGEDLFQI
+76 TKNGEDLFQV
-86 ENKHFEKEDVTEEY
+86 EKRHFEKEDVTEEY
-100 NKYMAFDLDVDDQL
+100 NKYMAFDLDEDDQL
-114 AYMEWNKGL
+114 AYMEWNPGL
-123 NSAKLV
+123 NSAKLI

-145 ILTARVRCF
+145 VLTARVRCF
-154 NNGNGQKECVGVIA
+154 NNGNGQKECVGVIV
-168 YEVDTTQKI
+168 YEVDTAQKV
-177 AYIETLHSKVEKHDL
+177 AYLETRHSKVEKHDL
-192 VWYFT
+192 VWYST
-197 QPKPDASIA
+197 KPKTDASAA
-206 FKKETIQI
+206 FEKTPVLV
-214 LSPSPVINICPLK
+214 LSPSPIINICPLK

-241 VLFTRVE
+241 VLFTRKE

-259 SSNSIHWGQDLLPQ
+259 SSNSMHWGQDLLPQ
-273 SGSATETIKKYQ
+273 SGSTTETIKKYN
-285 IANFAF
+285 IANFTF
-291 DVPST
+291 GMSNT
-296 SMIDY
+296 SIVDY
-301 VDIYMRDGVWYFAS
+301 VDVYKRGDVWYYVS
-315 NPDSVVPDSVSIYFT
+315 SPDDVVPDSDSIYFYPT
-330 PIYLP
+330 YLP
-335 NQKVTYDGKE
+335 NQKVIYDGKE

-353 YSNRISFTSFVDNTY
+353 YTNKIAFSSFVDNTY
-368 GKEIYVTVS
+368 GKSVYITAY
-377 FSDGTISEKTKF
+377 FSDGTTSAKTQF
-389 VDNVASMTHKSYSW
+389 VGNMASTTHENYSW
-403 YNSKIRVDKIDID
+403 YESKIRVDKVDID
-416 FGGTIYST
+416 FGGTVYST
-424 NSISNYSII
+424 PYTSNNYSII
-433 QETSPETISASYVV
+433 QETSPETISASYIV

-468 EFLES
+468 EDKSE
-473 LENEAKAQPMVLPEN
+473 QPMVLPEN

-497 NSFDTSNHTYSVNAI
+497 SSLNTSNHTYSVNAI

-540 KFASKGIRSPYE
+540 KFASNGIRTPYD

-594 YKYASNNSEDV
+594 YKYATNNSEDV

-642 SKYDDAMG
+642 SKDPEAMG

-673 FVDGHERIYKITI
+673 FVDGHERIYRIDI
-686 KDGAQISSIFDNH
+686 KDGAEISSIFDNH

-714 QRIRKFHYATD
+714 QRLRKFHYATD
-725 YNNRAKIGY
+725 YNNRAKIGL
-734 TRSVY
+734 TRSKY
-739 RANAAKLYTLLRS
+739 RSENAKFYTLLRS

-773 VIPGANA
+773 VIPGAIA

-785 FPKDYVS
+785 SSADYVY

-797 NSICDEARETQPID
+797 NSVCEEGRETQPID
-811 IFCQGEDAS
+811 IFCQGEDSSNVA
-820 DVSVMYTASVKPYVS
+820 VMYVASVKPYVS
-835 GNQIYRDSNLELTS
+835 GNQIYRDSNLELAS

-898 LVTGID
+898 LVSGID

-975 NLQSIFSAGKYNF
+975 NLQSIFSAGKYHF
-988 QFTVPE
+988 QFTEPD

-1026 LEDYKDVHEIVFVD
+1026 LENYKDVHEIVFVD

-1049 GKETILRYYH
+1049 GKETTLRYYH
-1059 DRDGYDPLQIELET
+1059 DRDGYEPLRIELET
-1073 SFWGLGA
+1073 SFLGLGA

-1117 EEKKLHI
+1117 EEKKMHI

-1131 YTHSVLVNFTP
+1131 YTHSVLINFTP

-1164 THVMDNKTSQP
+1164 THVQDNKISTP
-1175 TNSKFN
+1175 TNSRFQ

>member
-1 MANAKSIRSEVEFP
+1 MANAKAIRSEVEFP

-47 PLWKKEYEFTN
+47 TLWKKEYKFDN

-67 RYEVKDGWL
+67 RYEVDNGWL
-76 TKDGEDLFQI
+76 TKDGEDLFQV

-100 NKYMAFDLDVDDQL
+100 NKYMAFDLDGDDQL
-114 AYMEWNKGL
+114 AYMEWNTGL
-123 NSAKLV
+123 NSAKLI

-145 ILTARVRCF
+145 VLTARVRCF

-177 AYIETLHSKVEKHDL
+177 VYLETRHSKVEKHDL
-192 VWYFT
+192 VWYYT
-197 QPKPDASIA
+197 QPKPSASEA
-206 FKKETIQI
+206 FKKAT
-214 LSPSPVINICPLK
+214 LPVLNPSPIINICPLK

-241 VLFTRVE
+241 VLFTRKE

-259 SSNSIHWGQDLLPQ
+259 SSNSMHWGQDLLPQ
-273 SGSATETIKKYQ
+273 SGSATETIKKYN
-285 IANFAF
+285 ISNFTF
-291 DVPST
+291 GNSNVSLV
-296 SMIDY
+296 DY
-301 VDIYMRDGVWYFAS
+301 VDVYKRDDVWYFAS
-315 NPDSVVPDSVSIYFT
+315 NPDDAVPDSASIYFAPT
-330 PIYLP
+330 YLP
-335 NQKVTYDGKE
+335 GQKVLYADKE

-353 YSNRISFTSFVDNTY
+353 YTNKISFSSFVDNAY
-368 GKEIYVTVS
+368 GKDVYVTVS
-377 FSDGTISEKTKF
+377 FSDGATSAKTKF
-389 VDNVASMTHKSYSW
+389 VDNMASITHESNSW
-403 YNSKIRVDKIDID
+403 YSSKIRVDKIDID
-416 FGGTIYST
+416 FGGKTYST
-424 NSISNYSII
+424 NEIYNYSII
-433 QETSPETISASYVV
+433 QDSDPEVISASYIV

-458 YSFYTIPSAP
+458 YSFYTIPSGS
-468 EFLES
+468 ETES
-473 LENEAKAQPMVLPEN
+473 KQPMTLPDN

-497 NSFDTSNHTYSVNAI
+497 NTFDTSNHTYSVNAI

-540 KFASKGIRSPYE
+540 KFASNGIRTPYD

-594 YKYASNNSEDV
+594 YKFATNNSEDV
-605 AWFNPGGFRAPLKN
+605 AWFNPGGFRAPLKD

-642 SKYDDAMG
+642 SKDPEAMG

-673 FVDGHERIYKITI
+673 FVDSHERIYKISI

-725 YNNRAKIGY
+725 YNNRAKIGL
-734 TRSVY
+734 TRSKY
-739 RANAAKLYTLLRS
+739 RAKNANIYTLLRS
-752 RKMASAINPNYSVL
+752 RQMASAINPNYSIL

-773 VIPGANA
+773 VIPGAIS

-785 FPKDYVS
+785 SAEIYIE
-792 NIHVY
+792 NINIY
-797 NSICDEARETQPID
+797 NSMCDEARETQPID
-811 IFCQGEDAS
+811 IFCQGS
-820 DVSVMYTASVKPYVS
+820 DGSNTAVMYVASVKPYVS
-835 GNQIYRDSNLELTS
+835 GNQIYRDSNLESTS
-849 YTDSKAILAVA
+849 YSDSKAILAVA

-898 LVTGID
+898 LVSGID

-920 VIGEKLYAMI
+920 VIGEKLYSMI
-930 YSNGMISQSDAIVDV
+930 YSNGLISQSDAIVDI

-975 NLQSIFSAGKYNF
+975 NLQSIFSAGKYHF
-988 QFTVPE
+988 QWADPD

-1026 LEDYKDVHEIVFVD
+1026 LEGYKDVHEIEFVD

-1059 DRDGYDPLQIELET
+1059 DRDGYEPLRIELET

-1080 DESTSIDRWSVT
+1080 GESTSIDRWNIT
-1092 LYDTEHKEQDVYLQ
+1092 LYDIEHKEQDIYLQ
-1106 VRTLTNVSTQT
+1106 VRSLTDVSTQS

-1124 NANDWDK
+1124 NAKDWDK
-1131 YTHSVLVNFTP
+1131 YTHSTLVNFTP
-1142 ALIKGQGIRLTIKTI
+1142 ALIKGQGIRLSIKTI

-1164 THVMDNKTSQP
+1164 PSVQDNKTPTP
-1175 TNSKFN
+1175 TNSRFQ

>member
-1 MANAKSIRSEVEFP
+1 MANQRAIRSEIEMPV
-15 PLLNLQE
+15 LLNLQE

-58 RPVYDYKNS
+58 RPVYDYNND
-67 RYEVKDGWL
+67 RYEVDSGWL
-76 TKDGEDLFQI
+76 TKNGEDLFQV

-100 NKYMAFDLDVDDQL
+100 NKYMAFDLDMDDQL
-114 AYMEWNKGL
+114 AYMEWSSGL

-145 ILTARVRCF
+145 VLTARVRCF
-154 NNGNGQKECVGVIA
+154 NNGRGQKECVGVIV
-168 YEVDTTQKI
+168 YEVDTAQKI
-177 AYIETLHSKVEKHDL
+177 VYLETLHSKVEKHDL
-192 VWYFT
+192 VWYST
-197 QPKPDASIA
+197 KPKTNASAA
-206 FKKETIQI
+206 FEKTPVPV
-214 LSPSPVINICPLK
+214 LNPSPVINICPLK

-241 VLFTRVE
+241 VLFTRKE

-259 SSNSIHWGQDLLPQ
+259 SSNSMHWGQDLLPQ
-273 SGSATETIKKYQ
+273 SGSTTETIKNYQ
-285 IANFAF
+285 ITNFVF
-291 DVPST
+291 DVSNT
-296 SMIDY
+296 SIVDY
-301 VDIYMRDGVWYFAS
+301 VDVYKRDDVWYYVS
-315 NPDSVVPDSVSIYFT
+315 SPDDAVPDSDSIYFYPT
-330 PIYLP
+330 YLP
-335 NQKVTYDGKE
+335 NQKVIYDGKE

-353 YSNRISFTSFVDNTY
+353 YTNKIAFSSFVDNTY
-368 GKEIYVTVS
+368 GKNAYVTVT

-389 VDNVASMTHKSYSW
+389 VDNKVYITHENKSW
-403 YNSKIRVDKIDID
+403 YDSKIRASKIDID
-416 FGGTIYST
+416 FGGTIYSPEYI
-424 NSISNYSII
+424 ISDNYSII
-433 QETSPETISASYVV
+433 QESSPETISASYIV

-458 YSFYTIPSAP
+458 YSFYTIPSGS
-468 EFLES
+468 ETES
-473 LENEAKAQPMVLPEN
+473 TQPMTLPEN

-497 NSFDTSNHTYSVNAI
+497 SSLNTSNHTYSVNAI

-526 NSIAVGQNFWNSSI
+526 NSIAVGQNFWNSSV
-540 KFASKGIRSPYE
+540 KFASNGIRTPYD
-552 IYVAKT
+552 IYVAKA
-558 AAETISESVKYTE
+558 AAETISETVKYTE

-582 YAGTCPRNDQKF
+582 YVGTCPRNDQKF

-642 SKYDDAMG
+642 SKDPEAMG

-663 YIAGGKNSVI
+663 YIVGGKNSVI
-673 FVDGHERIYKITI
+673 FVDGHERIYRINI
-686 KDGAQISSIFDNH
+686 KNGAEISSIFDNH

-714 QRIRKFHYATD
+714 QRLRKFHYATD
-725 YNNRAKIGY
+725 YNNRAKIGL
-734 TRSVY
+734 TRTKY
-739 RANAAKLYTLLRS
+739 RSENAKFYTLLRS
-752 RKMASAINPNYSVL
+752 RQMASAINPNYSVL

-773 VIPGANA
+773 VIPGAIA

-785 FPKDYVS
+785 PSPDYVY
-792 NIHVY
+792 NIHIY
-797 NSICDEARETQPID
+797 NSVCEEGSETQPID
-811 IFCQGEDAS
+811 IFCQGEDNS
-820 DVSVMYTASVKPYVS
+820 NVSVMYTASVKPYVS
-835 GNQIYRDSNLELTS
+835 GNQIYRDSNLELIS

-873 SLIVEGSSKY
+873 SLIVEGQSKY

-898 LVTGID
+898 LVSGID

-930 YSNGMISQSDAIVDV
+930 YSNGMISQSDAIVDI

-954 PAIAFFVNPYTKQ
+954 PALAFFVNPYTKQ

-975 NLQSIFSAGKYNF
+975 NLQSIFSAGKYHF
-988 QFTVPE
+988 QFTEPD

-1026 LEDYKDVHEIVFVD
+1026 LEDYKDVHEIVFVG

-1059 DRDGYDPLQIELET
+1059 DRDGYEPLPIELET

-1080 DESTSIDRWSVT
+1080 DESTSIDRWSIT

-1106 VRTLTNVSTQT
+1106 VRTLTNVSTQA

-1142 ALIKGQGIRLTIKTI
+1142 ALIKGQGVRLTIKTV

-1164 THVMDNKTSQP
+1164 THVQDNKTPQP
-1175 TNSKFN
+1175 SNSKLS

>member
-1 MANAKSIRSEVEFP
+1 MANQKAIRSEVEFP

-22 DRPRIASDFRSVEHN
+22 DKPRIASDFRSVEHN

-47 PLWKKEYEFTN
+47 PLWKREYEFTN
-58 RPVYDYKNS
+58 RPVYDYNND
-67 RYEVKDGWL
+67 RYEVDNGWL
-76 TKDGEDLFQI
+76 TKNGEDLFQV

-114 AYMEWNKGL
+114 AYMEWNPGL
-123 NSAKLV
+123 NSAKLI

-145 ILTARVRCF
+145 VLTARVRCF
-154 NNGNGQKECVGVIA
+154 NSGNGQKECVGVIV
-168 YEVDTTQKI
+168 YEVDTAQKVI
-177 AYIETLHSKVEKHDL
+177 YLETLHSKVEKHDL
-192 VWYFT
+192 VWYYT

-206 FKKETIQI
+206 FKKESLPI
-214 LSPSPVINICPLK
+214 LNPSPIISICPLK
-227 NDSVGVSLVSNYGD
+227 NNSVGVSIISNYGD
-241 VLFTRVE
+241 VLFTRKE

-259 SSNSIHWGQDLLPQ
+259 SSNSMHWGQDLLPQ
-273 SGSATETIKKYQ
+273 SGSATETIKNYQ
-285 IANFAF
+285 IANFTF
-291 DVPST
+291 GTSNT

-301 VDIYMRDGVWYFAS
+301 VDVYKRDDIWYYAS
-315 NPDSVVPDSVSIYFT
+315 SPDDVVPDSDSIYFYPT
-330 PIYLP
+330 YLP
-335 NQKVTYDGKE
+335 NQKVIYYNKE

-353 YSNRISFTSFVDNTY
+353 YTNKIAFTSFVDNTY
-368 GKEIYVTVS
+368 GKSVYITAY
-377 FSDGTISEKTKF
+377 FSDGTTSAKTQF
-389 VDNVASMTHKSYSW
+389 AGNMASTTHENYSW
-403 YNSKIRVDKIDID
+403 YESKIRVDKVDID
-416 FGGTIYST
+416 FGGTVYST
-424 NSISNYSII
+424 SYTSNNYSII
-433 QETSPETISASYVV
+433 QEGSPEVISASYIV

-458 YSFYTIPSAP
+458 YSFYTIPSAS
-468 EFLES
+468 EDKSE
-473 LENEAKAQPMVLPEN
+473 QPMTLPEN

-497 NSFDTSNHTYSVNAI
+497 NAFDTSNHTYSVNAI

-540 KFASKGIRSPYE
+540 KFASNGIRTPYD

-594 YKYASNNSEDV
+594 YKYATNNSEDV

-642 SKYDDAMG
+642 SKDPEAMG

-673 FVDGHERIYKITI
+673 FVDGHERIYKIDI
-686 KDGAQISSIFDNH
+686 KDGAEISSIFDNH
-699 YIIVNTTSYWNMWDA
+699 YIIVNTTSYWNMWDV
-714 QRIRKFHYATD
+714 QRLRKFHYATD
-725 YNNRAKIGY
+725 YNNRAKIGL
-734 TRSVY
+734 TRSKY
-739 RANAAKLYTLLRS
+739 RAKNADIYTLLRS
-752 RKMASAINPNYSVL
+752 RQMASAVNPNYSIL

-773 VIPGANA
+773 VIPGAIA

-785 FPKDYVS
+785 FPKDYID

-797 NSICDEARETQPID
+797 NSICEEGRETQPID
-811 IFCQGEDAS
+811 IFCQGENSSNVA
-820 DVSVMYTASVKPYVS
+820 VMYVASVKPYVS
-835 GNQIYRDSNLELTS
+835 GNQIYRDSNMELTS

-898 LVTGID
+898 LVSGID

-930 YSNGMISQSDAIVDV
+930 YSNGMISQSDAIVDI

-975 NLQSIFSAGKYNF
+975 NLQSIFSAGKYHF
-988 QFTVPE
+988 QFTYPDR
-994 KELKHFYDEST
+994 ELKHFYDEST

-1026 LEDYKDVHEIVFVD
+1026 LEGYKDVHEIVFVD
-1040 GDIHIIENN
+1040 GDIHVIENN

-1059 DRDGYDPLQIELET
+1059 DRNGYEPLRIELET

-1080 DESTSIDRWSVT
+1080 GESTSIDRWSVT

-1117 EEKKLHI
+1117 EEKKMHI

-1131 YTHSVLVNFTP
+1131 YTHSVLINFTP

-1164 THVMDNKTSQP
+1164 PSVQDNKAPTP
-1175 TNSKFN
+1175 TNSRFQ

>member
-1 MANAKSIRSEVEFP
+1 MANQKAIRSEVEFP

-22 DRPRIASDFRSVEHN
+22 DKPRIASDFRSVEHN

-47 PLWKKEYEFTN
+47 SLWKKEYNFDN
-58 RPVYDYKNS
+58 RPVYDYNND
-67 RYEVKDGWL
+67 RYEVDNGWL
-76 TKDGEDLFQI
+76 TKNGEDLFQV

-100 NKYMAFDLDVDDQL
+100 NKYMAFDLDMDDQL
-114 AYMEWNKGL
+114 AYMEWNPGL

-154 NNGNGQKECVGVIA
+154 NSGNGQKECVGVIV
-168 YEVDTTQKI
+168 YEVDTSQKI
-177 AYIETLHSKVEKHDL
+177 IYLETLHSKVEKHDL
-192 VWYFT
+192 VWYYT
-197 QPKPDASIA
+197 QPKPSASEA
-206 FKKETIQI
+206 FKKGTIQI
-214 LSPSPVINICPLK
+214 LNPSPIINICPLK

-241 VLFTRVE
+241 VLFTRKE

-259 SSNSIHWGQDLLPQ
+259 SSNSMHWGQELLPQ
-273 SGSATETIKKYQ
+273 SGSATETIKKYN
-285 IANFAF
+285 ISNFTF
-291 DVPST
+291 DVQSVST
-296 SMIDY
+296 VDY
-301 VDIYMRDGVWYFAS
+301 VDVYKRDDVWYYVS
-315 NPDSVVPDSVSIYFT
+315 NPDDVVPDSTSIYFA
-330 PIYLP
+330 PAYLP
-335 NQKVTYDGKE
+335 GQKVLYGDKE

-353 YSNRISFTSFVDNTY
+353 YSNRISFTSFVDNTH
-368 GKEIYVTVS
+368 GKDVYETVT
-377 FSDGTISEKTKF
+377 FSDGTTSAKTKF
-389 VDNVASMTHKSYSW
+389 ADNKVSITHESNSW
-403 YNSKIRVDKIDID
+403 YGSKIRVEKIDIEFD
-416 FGGTIYST
+416 GTTFST
-424 NSISNYSII
+424 DNTYNYSII
-433 QETSPETISASYVV
+433 QETSPETISASYIV

-458 YSFYTIPSAP
+458 YSFYTIPSGS
-468 EFLES
+468 ETES
-473 LENEAKAQPMVLPEN
+473 KQPMTLPEN

-497 NSFDTSNHTYSVNAI
+497 NTFDTSNHTYSVNAI

-540 KFASKGIRSPYE
+540 KFASNGIRTPYD
-552 IYVAKT
+552 IYIAKT

-594 YKYASNNSEDV
+594 YKYATNNSEDV

-642 SKYDDAMG
+642 SKDSEAMG

-673 FVDGHERIYKITI
+673 FVDGHERIYKISI
-686 KDGAQISSIFDNH
+686 KDGAEISSIFDNH

-714 QRIRKFHYATD
+714 QRVRKFHYATD
-725 YNNRAKIGY
+725 YNNRAKIGL
-734 TRSVY
+734 TRTKY
-739 RANAAKLYTLLRS
+739 RSENAKFYTLLRS
-752 RKMASAINPNYSVL
+752 RQMASAINPNYSIL

-773 VIPGANA
+773 VIPGAIA

-785 FPKDYVS
+785 PSPDYVY

-797 NSICDEARETQPID
+797 NSMCEEGRETQPID

-820 DVSVMYTASVKPYVS
+820 NVAVMYVASVKPYVS

-898 LVTGID
+898 LVSGID

-920 VIGEKLYAMI
+920 VIGEKLYALI
-930 YSNGMISQSDAIVDV
+930 YSNGMISQSDAIVDIP
-945 RDLKFVGNT
+945 DLYYCGNT

-975 NLQSIFSAGKYNF
+975 NLQAIFSAGKY
-988 QFTVPE
+988 
-994 KELKHFYDEST
+994 HFK
-1005 QSIYMCTDEGLL
+1005 
-1017 VFGPDNTYC
+1017 V
-1026 LEDYKDVHEIVFVD
+1026 
-1040 GDIHIIENN
+1040 
-1049 GKETILRYYH
+1049 
-1059 DRDGYDPLQIELET
+1059 
-1073 SFWGLGA
+1073 
-1080 DESTSIDRWSVT
+1080 
-1092 LYDTEHKEQDVYLQ
+1092 
-1106 VRTLTNVSTQT
+1106 
-1117 EEKKLHI
+1117 
-1124 NANDWDK
+1124 
-1131 YTHSVLVNFTP
+1131 
-1142 ALIKGQGIRLTIKTI
+1142 
-1157 SNIQKIV
+1157 IQK
-1164 THVMDNKTSQP
+1164 
-1175 TNSKFN
+1175 
-1181 I
+1181 

>member
-1 MANAKSIRSEVEFP
+1 MANQKSVRSEVEFP

-22 DRPRIASDFRSVEHN
+22 DKPRIAADFRSVEHN

-47 PLWKKEYEFTN
+47 SLWKKDYEFTN
-58 RPVYDYKNS
+58 RPVYDYNND
-67 RYEVKDGWL
+67 RYEIDKDWL
-76 TKDGEDLFQI
+76 TKNGEDLFAV

-100 NKYMAFDLDVDDQL
+100 NKYMAFDLDMDDQL
-114 AYMEWNKGL
+114 AYMEWNTGL
-123 NSAKLV
+123 NSAKIV

-145 ILTARVRCF
+145 VLTARVRCF
-154 NNGNGQKECVGVIA
+154 NNGNGQKECVGVIV
-168 YEVDTTQKI
+168 YEVDTSQKI
-177 AYIETLHSKVEKHDL
+177 IYLETLHSKVEKHDL

-197 QPKPDASIA
+197 QPKQSTSEA
-206 FKKETIQI
+206 FKKAALTV
-214 LSPSPVINICPLK
+214 LNPSPIINICPLK

-241 VLFTRVE
+241 VLFTRKE

-259 SSNSIHWGQDLLPQ
+259 SSNSMHWGQDLLPQ
-273 SGSATETIKKYQ
+273 SGSATEIIKKYN
-285 IANFAF
+285 ISNFTF
-291 DVPST
+291 DAQNT
-296 SMIDY
+296 SVADY
-301 VDIYMRDGVWYFAS
+301 VDVYKRDGVWYYVS
-315 NPDSVVPDSVSIYFT
+315 NPDDVVPDSDSIYFT
-330 PIYLP
+330 PAYLQ
-335 NQKVTYDGKE
+335 NQKVIYDGKE
-345 YQMYRAKR
+345 YQMYRAKC
-353 YSNRISFTSFVDNTY
+353 YTKKTSFTSFVDNAY
-368 GKEIYVTVS
+368 GKDVYITAY
-377 FSDGTISEKTKF
+377 FSDGTTSAKTKF
-389 VDNVASMTHKSYSW
+389 VDNKVSITHENNSW
-403 YNSKIRVDKIDID
+403 DESKIRVYKVDID
-416 FGGTIYST
+416 FGGTTYSPEYAS
-424 NSISNYSII
+424 NNYSIV
-433 QETSPETISASYVV
+433 QDSSPETISASYIV

-468 EFLES
+468 EDKSE
-473 LENEAKAQPMVLPEN
+473 QPMTLPDN

-497 NSFDTSNHTYSVNAI
+497 NAFDTTNHTYSVNAI

-540 KFASKGIRSPYE
+540 KFASKGIRSPYD

-558 AAETISESVKYTE
+558 AAETISKSVKYTE

-594 YKYASNNSEDV
+594 YKYATNNSEDV

-642 SKYDDAMG
+642 SKDDEAMG

-673 FVDGHERIYKITI
+673 FVDGHERIYRIDI
-686 KDGAQISSIFDNH
+686 KDGAEISSIFDNH

-714 QRIRKFHYATD
+714 QRLRKFHYATD
-725 YNNRAKIGY
+725 YNNRAKIGL
-734 TRSVY
+734 TRSKY
-739 RANAAKLYTLLRS
+739 RTVNASFYTLLRS
-752 RKMASAINPNYSVL
+752 RQMASAINPNYSIL

-773 VIPGANA
+773 VIPGAVA

-785 FPKDYVS
+785 STQDYIE
-792 NIHVY
+792 NIHIY
-797 NSICDEARETQPID
+797 NSICEEARETQPID
-811 IFCQGEDAS
+811 IFCQGADTSNVA
-820 DVSVMYTASVKPYVS
+820 VMYVASVKPYIS

-849 YTDSKAILAVA
+849 YSDSKAILAVA

-898 LVTGID
+898 LVSGID

-920 VIGEKLYAMI
+920 VIGEKLYALI
-930 YSNGMISQSDAIVDV
+930 YSNGMISQSDAIVDIP
-945 RDLKFVGNT
+945 DLYYCGNT

-975 NLQSIFSAGKYNF
+975 NLQPIFSAGKY
-988 QFTVPE
+988 
-994 KELKHFYDEST
+994 HFK
-1005 QSIYMCTDEGLL
+1005 
-1017 VFGPDNTYC
+1017 V
-1026 LEDYKDVHEIVFVD
+1026 
-1040 GDIHIIENN
+1040 
-1049 GKETILRYYH
+1049 
-1059 DRDGYDPLQIELET
+1059 
-1073 SFWGLGA
+1073 
-1080 DESTSIDRWSVT
+1080 
-1092 LYDTEHKEQDVYLQ
+1092 
-1106 VRTLTNVSTQT
+1106 
-1117 EEKKLHI
+1117 
-1124 NANDWDK
+1124 
-1131 YTHSVLVNFTP
+1131 
-1142 ALIKGQGIRLTIKTI
+1142 
-1157 SNIQKIV
+1157 IQK
-1164 THVMDNKTSQP
+1164 
-1175 TNSKFN
+1175 
-1181 I
+1181 

>member
-1 MANAKSIRSEVEFP
+1 MANQKAIRSEVEFP

-22 DRPRIASDFRSVEHN
+22 DKPRIASDFRSVEHN

-47 PLWKKEYEFTN
+47 SLWKREYEFTN
-58 RPVYDYKNS
+58 RPVYDYNND
-67 RYEVKDGWL
+67 RYEVDNGWL
-76 TKDGEDLFQI
+76 TKNGEDLFQV
-86 ENKHFEKEDVTEEY
+86 EKRHFEKEDVTEEY

-114 AYMEWNKGL
+114 AYMEWNPGL
-123 NSAKLV
+123 NSAKLI

-154 NNGNGQKECVGVIA
+154 NNGNGQKECVGVIV
-168 YEVDTTQKI
+168 YEVDTTQKVI
-177 AYIETLHSKVEKHDL
+177 YLETRHSKVEIHEL
-192 VWYFT
+192 AWCYT
-197 QPKPDASIA
+197 QPKPSASEA
-206 FKKETIQI
+206 FKKGTIQI
-214 LSPSPVINICPLK
+214 LNPSPIINICPLK

-241 VLFTRVE
+241 VLFTRKE

-259 SSNSIHWGQDLLPQ
+259 SSNSMHWGQDLLPQ
-273 SGSATETIKKYQ
+273 SGSATETIKNYQ
-285 IANFAF
+285 ITNFTF
-291 DVPST
+291 GSSNVSLV
-296 SMIDY
+296 DY
-301 VDIYMRDGVWYFAS
+301 VDVYKRDDVWYFAS
-315 NPDSVVPDSVSIYFT
+315 NPDEVVPDSGSIYFAPT
-330 PIYLP
+330 YLTG
-335 NQKVTYDGKE
+335 QKVLYDGKE

-353 YSNRISFTSFVDNTY
+353 YTNKIAFSSFVDNAY
-368 GKEIYVTVS
+368 GKDVYVTVS
-377 FSDGTISEKTKF
+377 FSDGTTSAKTQF
-389 VDNVASMTHKSYSW
+389 SGNMVSITHESNSW
-403 YNSKIRVDKIDID
+403 YSSKIRVDKIDID
-416 FGGTIYST
+416 FGGKTYST
-424 NSISNYSII
+424 NSIYNYSIM
-433 QETSPETISASYVV
+433 QYSDPEVISASYIV

-458 YSFYTIPSAP
+458 YSFYTIPSGS
-468 EFLES
+468 ETES
-473 LENEAKAQPMVLPEN
+473 KQPMTLPEN

-497 NSFDTSNHTYSVNAI
+497 NAFDTSNHTYSVNAI

-540 KFASKGIRSPYE
+540 KFASNGIRTPYD

-594 YKYASNNSEDV
+594 YKYATNNSEDV
-605 AWFNPGGFRAPLKN
+605 AWFNPGGFRAPLKD

-642 SKYDDAMG
+642 SKDPEAIG

-673 FVDGHERIYKITI
+673 FVDGHERIYKISI

-725 YNNRAKIGY
+725 YNNRAKIGL
-734 TRSVY
+734 TRSKY
-739 RANAAKLYTLLRS
+739 RAKNADIYTLLRS
-752 RKMASAINPNYSVL
+752 RQMASAINPNYSIL

-773 VIPGANA
+773 VIPGAVA

-785 FPKDYVS
+785 SSADYVE
-792 NIHVY
+792 NIHIY
-797 NSICDEARETQPID
+797 NSMCDEARETQPID
-811 IFCQGEDAS
+811 IFCQGS
-820 DVSVMYTASVKPYVS
+820 DTSNTAVMYVASVKPYVS
-835 GNQIYRDSNLELTS
+835 GNQIYRDSNLEATS
-849 YTDSKAILAVA
+849 YSDSKAILAVA

-930 YSNGMISQSDAIVDV
+930 YSNGLISQSDAIVDI
-945 RDLKFVGNT
+945 RDMKFVGNT

-975 NLQSIFSAGKYNF
+975 NLQQIFDAGKYHF
-988 QFTVPE
+988 QWADPD

-1005 QSIYMCTDEGLL
+1005 QSIYICTDEGLL
-1017 VFGPDNTYC
+1017 VFGPQNTYC
-1026 LEDYKDVHEIVFVD
+1026 LEEYKDVYEIEFVD
-1040 GDIHIIENN
+1040 GDVHIIENN
-1049 GKETILRYYH
+1049 GKETIIRYYH
-1059 DRDGYDPLQIELET
+1059 DRDGYEPLRIELET

-1117 EEKKLHI
+1117 EEKKMHI

-1131 YTHSVLVNFTP
+1131 YTHSVLINFTP

-1164 THVMDNKTSQP
+1164 THVQDNKTPTP
-1175 TNSKFN
+1175 TNSRFQ

>member
-1 MANAKSIRSEVEFP
+1 MANQKAIRSEVEFP

-22 DRPRIASDFRSVEHN
+22 DKPRIASDFRSVEHN

-47 PLWKKEYEFTN
+47 PLWKREYEFTN
-58 RPVYDYKNS
+58 RPVYDYNND
-67 RYEVKDGWL
+67 RYEVDNGWL
-76 TKDGEDLFQI
+76 TKNGEDLFQV

-114 AYMEWNKGL
+114 AYMEWNPGL
-123 NSAKLV
+123 NSAKLI

-145 ILTARVRCF
+145 VLTARVRCF
-154 NNGNGQKECVGVIA
+154 NSGNGQKECVGVIV
-168 YEVDTTQKI
+168 YEVDTAQKVI
-177 AYIETLHSKVEKHDL
+177 YLETLHSKVEKHDL
-192 VWYFT
+192 VWYYT

-206 FKKETIQI
+206 FKKESLPI
-214 LSPSPVINICPLK
+214 LNPSPIISICPLK
-227 NDSVGVSLVSNYGD
+227 NNSVGVSIISNYGD
-241 VLFTRVE
+241 VLFTRKE

-259 SSNSIHWGQDLLPQ
+259 SSNSMHWGQDLLPQ
-273 SGSATETIKKYQ
+273 SGSATETIKNYQ
-285 IANFAF
+285 IANFTF
-291 DVPST
+291 GTSNT

-301 VDIYMRDGVWYFAS
+301 VDVYKRDDIWYYAS
-315 NPDSVVPDSVSIYFT
+315 SPDDVVPDSDSIYFYPT
-330 PIYLP
+330 YLP
-335 NQKVTYDGKE
+335 NQKVIYYNKE

-353 YSNRISFTSFVDNTY
+353 YTNKIAFTSFVDNTY
-368 GKEIYVTVS
+368 GKSVYITAY
-377 FSDGTISEKTKF
+377 FSDGTTSAKTQF
-389 VDNVASMTHKSYSW
+389 AGNMASTTHENYSW
-403 YNSKIRVDKIDID
+403 YESKIRVDKVDID
-416 FGGTIYST
+416 FGGTVYST
-424 NSISNYSII
+424 SYTSNNYSII
-433 QETSPETISASYVV
+433 QEGSPEVISASYIV

-458 YSFYTIPSAP
+458 YSFYTIPSGS
-468 EFLES
+468 ETES
-473 LENEAKAQPMVLPEN
+473 KQPMTLPEN

-497 NSFDTSNHTYSVNAI
+497 NAFDTSNHTYSVNAI

-540 KFASKGIRSPYE
+540 KFASNGIRTPYD

-594 YKYASNNSEDV
+594 YKYATNNSEDV

-642 SKYDDAMG
+642 SKDPEAMG

-673 FVDGHERIYKITI
+673 FVDGHERIYKIDI
-686 KDGAQISSIFDNH
+686 KDGAEISSIFDNH
-699 YIIVNTTSYWNMWDA
+699 YIIVNTTSYWNMWDV
-714 QRIRKFHYATD
+714 QRLRKFHYATD
-725 YNNRAKIGY
+725 YNNRAKIGL
-734 TRSVY
+734 TRSKY
-739 RANAAKLYTLLRS
+739 RAKNADIYTLLRS
-752 RKMASAINPNYSVL
+752 RQMASAVNPNYSIL

-773 VIPGANA
+773 VIPGAIA

-785 FPKDYVS
+785 FPKDYID

-797 NSICDEARETQPID
+797 NSICEEGRETQPID
-811 IFCQGEDAS
+811 IFCQGENSSNVA
-820 DVSVMYTASVKPYVS
+820 VMYVASVKPYVS
-835 GNQIYRDSNLELTS
+835 GNQIYRDSNMELTS

-898 LVTGID
+898 LVSGID

-930 YSNGMISQSDAIVDV
+930 YSNGMISQSDAIVDI

-975 NLQSIFSAGKYNF
+975 NLQSIFSAGKYHF
-988 QFTVPE
+988 QFTDPDR
-994 KELKHFYDEST
+994 ELKHFYDEST

-1026 LEDYKDVHEIVFVD
+1026 LEGYKDVHEIVFVD
-1040 GDIHIIENN
+1040 GDIHVIENN

-1059 DRDGYDPLQIELET
+1059 DRNGYEPLRIELET

-1080 DESTSIDRWSVT
+1080 GESTSIDRWSVT

-1117 EEKKLHI
+1117 EEKKMHI

-1131 YTHSVLVNFTP
+1131 YTHSVLINFTP

-1164 THVMDNKTSQP
+1164 PSVQDNKAPTP
-1175 TNSKFN
+1175 TNSRFQ

>member
-1 MANAKSIRSEVEFP
+1 MANAKAIRSEVEFP

-58 RPVYDYKNS
+58 RPVYDYENN

-76 TKDGEDLFQI
+76 TKDGEDLFQV

-100 NKYMAFDLDVDDQL
+100 NKYMAFDLDEDDQL
-114 AYMEWNKGL
+114 AYMEWNTGL
-123 NSAKLV
+123 NSAKLI

-145 ILTARVRCF
+145 VLTARVRCF

-168 YEVDTTQKI
+168 YEVDTTQKV
-177 AYIETLHSKVEKHDL
+177 AYIETLHSKVEIHDL
-192 VWYFT
+192 AWYYT
-197 QPKPDASIA
+197 QPKPSASEA
-206 FKKETIQI
+206 FKKAT
-214 LSPSPVINICPLK
+214 LPVLNPSPIINICPLK
-227 NDSVGVSLVSNYGD
+227 NDSVGVSLVSKYGD
-241 VLFTRVE
+241 VLFTREE

-259 SSNSIHWGQDLLPQ
+259 SSNSMHWCQDLLPQ
-273 SGSATETIKKYQ
+273 SGSTTETIKNYQ
-285 IANFAF
+285 ITNFTF
-291 DVPST
+291 GTSNT
-296 SMIDY
+296 SMVDY
-301 VDIYMRDGVWYFAS
+301 VDVYKRDGVWYYAS
-315 NPDSVVPDSVSIYFT
+315 SPDDAVPDSDSIYFAPT
-330 PIYLP
+330 YLP
-335 NQKVTYDGKE
+335 GQKVLYDNKE

-368 GKEIYVTVS
+368 GKSVYVTVT
-377 FSDGTISEKTKF
+377 FSDGTTSEKTQF
-389 VDNVASMTHKSYSW
+389 AGGMASTTHENNSW
-403 YNSKIRVDKIDID
+403 YESKIRVDKVDID
-416 FGGTIYST
+416 FGGTVYST
-424 NSISNYSII
+424 PYTSNNYSII
-433 QETSPETISASYVV
+433 QETSPEVISASYIV

-468 EFLES
+468 EDKSE
-473 LENEAKAQPMVLPEN
+473 QPMTLPEN

-497 NSFDTSNHTYSVNAI
+497 NAFDTSNHTYSVNAI

-540 KFASKGIRSPYE
+540 KFASNGIRTPYD

-558 AAETISESVKYTE
+558 AAETISETVKYTE

-594 YKYASNNSEDV
+594 YKDATNNSEDV

-642 SKYDDAMG
+642 SKDSEAMG

-673 FVDGHERIYKITI
+673 FVDGHERIYKISI
-686 KDGAQISSIFDNH
+686 KDGAEISSIFDNH

-714 QRIRKFHYATD
+714 QRVRKFHYATD
-725 YNNRAKIGY
+725 YNNRAKIGLTRTEY
-734 TRSVY
+734 RSV
-739 RANAAKLYTLLRS
+739 NKDFYTLLRS
-752 RKMASAINPNYSVL
+752 RQMASAINPNYSIL

-773 VIPGANA
+773 VIPGAIA

-785 FPKDYVS
+785 STQDYIG
-792 NIHVY
+792 NIHIY
-797 NSICDEARETQPID
+797 NSICEEARETQPID
-811 IFCQGEDAS
+811 IFCQGANTA
-820 DVSVMYTASVKPYVS
+820 VMYVASVKPYVS

-898 LVTGID
+898 LVSGID

-930 YSNGMISQSDAIVDV
+930 YSNGLISQSDAIVDI
-945 RDLKFVGNT
+945 RDLKFVGNN

-975 NLQSIFSAGKYNF
+975 NLQQIFDAGKYHF
-988 QFTVPE
+988 QWADPD

-1005 QSIYMCTDEGLL
+1005 QSIYICTDEGLL
-1017 VFGPDNTYC
+1017 VFGPQNTYC
-1026 LEDYKDVHEIVFVD
+1026 LEGYKDVHEIEFVD

-1059 DRDGYDPLQIELET
+1059 DRDVYEPLRIELET

-1080 DESTSIDRWSVT
+1080 NELTSINQWDIV
-1092 LYDTEHKEQDVYLQ
+1092 LYDTEHKEQDVTVQ
-1106 VRTLTNVSTQT
+1106 VRSLTDVSVQA
-1117 EEKKLHI
+1117 EEKKVHI

-1131 YTHSVLVNFTP
+1131 YTHSVLVRFTP
-1142 ALIKGQGIRLTIKTI
+1142 KLQKGKGIRMSVKTI
-1157 SNIQKIV
+1157 SNIQSIV
-1164 THVMDNKTSQP
+1164 PHVMDNKTSQP
-1175 TNSKFN
+1175 SNSKFS

>member
-1 MANAKSIRSEVEFP
+1 MANAKAIRSEVEFP

-47 PLWKKEYEFTN
+47 SLWKKEYEFTN

-76 TKDGEDLFQI
+76 TKDGEDLFQV

-100 NKYMAFDLDVDDQL
+100 NKYMAFDLDEDDQL
-114 AYMEWNKGL
+114 AYMEWNTGL
-123 NSAKLV
+123 NSAKLI

-145 ILTARVRCF
+145 VLTARVRCF
-154 NNGNGQKECVGVIA
+154 NNGNGQKECVGVIT
-168 YEVDTTQKI
+168 YEVDTTQKV
-177 AYIETLHSKVEKHDL
+177 AYLETRHSKVEIHEL
-192 VWYFT
+192 VWYYT
-197 QPKPDASIA
+197 QPKPSASEA
-206 FKKETIQI
+206 FKKGTIQI
-214 LSPSPVINICPLK
+214 LNPSPIINICPLK

-241 VLFTRVE
+241 VLFTREE

-259 SSNSIHWGQDLLPQ
+259 SSNSMHWCQDLLPQ
-273 SGSATETIKKYQ
+273 SGSATETIKKYN
-285 IANFAF
+285 ISNFTF
-291 DVPST
+291 GT
-296 SMIDY
+296 SNMSMVDY
-301 VDIYMRDGVWYFAS
+301 VDVYKRDDVWYFAS
-315 NPDSVVPDSVSIYFT
+315 RPDDAVPDSDSIYFAPT
-330 PIYLP
+330 YLP
-335 NQKVTYDGKE
+335 GQKVLYNDKE

-353 YSNRISFTSFVDNTY
+353 YTNKIAFSSFVDNTY
-368 GKEIYVTVS
+368 GKDVYVTVS
-377 FSDGTISEKTKF
+377 FPDGTTSAKTKF
-389 VDNVASMTHKSYSW
+389 VDNVASITHENNSW
-403 YNSKIRVDKIDID
+403 YSSRIRIDNIDID
-416 FGGTIYST
+416 FGGKTYSHKYID
-424 NSISNYSII
+424 NNYSII
-433 QETSPETISASYVV
+433 QESSPEVISASYIV

-458 YSFYTIPSAP
+458 YSFYTIPSGS
-468 EFLES
+468 ETES
-473 LENEAKAQPMVLPEN
+473 KQPMTLPEN

-497 NSFDTSNHTYSVNAI
+497 SAFDTSNHTYTVDAI

-540 KFASKGIRSPYE
+540 KFASNGIRTPYD

-594 YKYASNNSEDV
+594 YKYATNNSEDV
-605 AWFNPGGFRAPLKN
+605 AWFNPGGFRAPLKD

-642 SKYDDAMG
+642 SKDSEAMG

-673 FVDGHERIYKITI
+673 FVDGHERIYKIDI
-686 KDGAQISSIFDNH
+686 KDGAEISSIFDNH

-714 QRIRKFHYATD
+714 QRLRKFHYATD
-725 YNNRAKIGY
+725 YNNRAKIGL
-734 TRSVY
+734 TRSKY
-739 RANAAKLYTLLRS
+739 RAKNAEIFTLLRS
-752 RKMASAINPNYSVL
+752 RQMASAINPNYSIL

-773 VIPGANA
+773 VIPGAIA
-780 LAHWV
+780 LAHWLSSEV
-785 FPKDYVS
+785 YVE

-797 NSICDEARETQPID
+797 NSICEEARETQPID
-811 IFCQGEDAS
+811 IFCQGS
-820 DVSVMYTASVKPYVS
+820 DTSNTAVMYVASVKPYVS
-835 GNQIYRDSNLELTS
+835 GNQIYRDSNLESTS
-849 YTDSKAILAVA
+849 YSDSKAILAVA

-898 LVTGID
+898 LVSGID

-930 YSNGMISQSDAIVDV
+930 YSNGLISQSDAIVDI
-945 RDLKFVGNT
+945 RDMKFVGNT

-975 NLQSIFSAGKYNF
+975 NLQQIFDAGKYHF
-988 QFTVPE
+988 QWADPD

-1005 QSIYMCTDEGLL
+1005 QSIYICTDEGLL
-1017 VFGPDNTYC
+1017 VFGPQNTYC
-1026 LEDYKDVHEIVFVD
+1026 LEGYKDVYEIEFVD
-1040 GDIHIIENN
+1040 GDVHIIENN
-1049 GKETILRYYH
+1049 NNETILRYYH
-1059 DRDGYDPLQIELET
+1059 DRDGYEPLRIELET

-1106 VRTLTNVSTQT
+1106 VRSLTDVSVQA
-1117 EEKKLHI
+1117 EEKKMHI

-1131 YTHSVLVNFTP
+1131 YTHSVLINFTP
-1142 ALIKGQGIRLTIKTI
+1142 ALIKGQGVRLSIKTI

-1164 THVMDNKTSQP
+1164 THVQDNKTSTP
-1175 TNSKFN
+1175 TNSRFQ

>member
-1 MANAKSIRSEVEFP
+1 MANAKAIRSEVEMP
-15 PLLNLQE
+15 VLLNLQE

-47 PLWKKEYEFTN
+47 TLWKKEYKFDN

-76 TKDGEDLFQI
+76 TKDGEDLFQV

-100 NKYMAFDLDVDDQL
+100 NKYMAFDLDEDDQL
-114 AYMEWNKGL
+114 AYMEWNTGL
-123 NSAKLV
+123 NSAKLI

-145 ILTARVRCF
+145 VLTARVRCF

-168 YEVDTTQKI
+168 YEIDTTQKV
-177 AYIETLHSKVEKHDL
+177 AYLETLHSKVEIHELK
-192 VWYFT
+192 WYYT
-197 QPKPDASIA
+197 QPKPSASEA
-206 FKKETIQI
+206 FKKGTIQI
-214 LSPSPVINICPLK
+214 LNPSPVINICPLK

-241 VLFTRVE
+241 VLFTREE

-259 SSNSIHWGQDLLPQ
+259 SSNSMHWGQDLLPQ
-273 SGSATETIKKYQ
+273 SGSATETIKKYN
-285 IANFAF
+285 ISNFTF
-291 DVPST
+291 GSSNVSLV
-296 SMIDY
+296 DY
-301 VDIYMRDGVWYFAS
+301 VDVYKRDDVWYYVS
-315 NPDSVVPDSVSIYFT
+315 NPDDVVQDSDSIYFAPT
-330 PIYLP
+330 YLP
-335 NQKVTYDGKE
+335 GQKVLYNDKE

-353 YSNRISFTSFVDNTY
+353 YTNKIAFSSFVDNAY
-368 GKEIYVTVS
+368 GKDVYVTVS
-377 FSDGTISEKTKF
+377 FSDGTTSSKTQF
-389 VDNVASMTHKSYSW
+389 VGGMASTAHENNSW
-403 YNSKIRVDKIDID
+403 YNSKIRVDKVDID

-424 NSISNYSII
+424 SYTSNNYSII
-433 QETSPETISASYVV
+433 QESSPEVISASYIV

-468 EFLES
+468 EDKSE
-473 LENEAKAQPMVLPEN
+473 QPMTLPEN

-497 NSFDTSNHTYSVNAI
+497 NAFDTSNHTYSVNAI

-526 NSIAVGQNFWNSSI
+526 NSITVGQNFWNSSI
-540 KFASKGIRSPYE
+540 KFASNGIRTPYD

-594 YKYASNNSEDV
+594 YKYATNNSEDV

-630 STGAVAVQGVSY
+630 STGAVAIQGVSY
-642 SKYDDAMG
+642 SKDSESMG

-663 YIAGGKNSVI
+663 YIAGGKNTVI
-673 FVDGHERIYKITI
+673 FVDGHERIYKISI

-725 YNNRAKIGY
+725 YNNRAKIGL
-734 TRSVY
+734 TRSKY
-739 RANAAKLYTLLRS
+739 RSVNANFYTLLRS
-752 RKMASAINPNYSVL
+752 RQMASAINPNYSIL

-773 VIPGANA
+773 VIPGAIA

-785 FPKDYVS
+785 SSEVYVE

-797 NSICDEARETQPID
+797 NSVCEEARETQPID
-811 IFCQGEDAS
+811 IFCQGS
-820 DVSVMYTASVKPYVS
+820 DTSNTAVMYVASVKPYVS
-835 GNQIYRDSNLELTS
+835 GNQIYRDSNLEATS
-849 YTDSKAILAVA
+849 YSDSKAILAVA

-930 YSNGMISQSDAIVDV
+930 YSNGLISQSDAIVDI
-945 RDLKFVGNT
+945 RDMKFVGNT

-975 NLQSIFSAGKYNF
+975 NLQQIFDAGKYHF
-988 QFTVPE
+988 QWADPD

-1005 QSIYMCTDEGLL
+1005 QSIYICTDEGLL
-1017 VFGPDNTYC
+1017 VFGPQNTYC
-1026 LEDYKDVHEIVFVD
+1026 LEGYKDVYEIEFVD
-1040 GDIHIIENN
+1040 GDVHIIENID
-1049 GKETILRYYH
+1049 KETILRYYH
-1059 DRDGYDPLQIELET
+1059 DRDGYEPLQIELET

-1092 LYDTEHKEQDVYLQ
+1092 LYDIEHKEQDVYLQ

-1117 EEKKLHI
+1117 EEKKMHI

-1131 YTHSVLVNFTP
+1131 YTHSVLINFTP
-1142 ALIKGQGIRLTIKTI
+1142 AIIKGQGIRLTIKTI

-1164 THVMDNKTSQP
+1164 THVQDNRTSQP
-1175 TNSKFN
+1175 TNSRFQ

>member
-1 MANAKSIRSEVEFP
+1 MANAKAIRSEVEFP

-47 PLWKKEYEFTN
+47 TLWKKEYKFDN

-76 TKDGEDLFQI
+76 TKDGEDLFQV

-100 NKYMAFDLDVDDQL
+100 NKYMAFDLDEDDQL
-114 AYMEWNKGL
+114 AYIEWNTGL
-123 NSAKLV
+123 NSAKLI

-145 ILTARVRCF
+145 VLTARVRCF

-168 YEVDTTQKI
+168 YEVDTTQKV
-177 AYIETLHSKVEKHDL
+177 AYLETRHSKVEIHEL
-192 VWYFT
+192 AWYYT
-197 QPKPDASIA
+197 QPKPSASEA
-206 FKKETIQI
+206 FKKGTIQI
-214 LSPSPVINICPLK
+214 LNPSPIINICPLK

-241 VLFTRVE
+241 VLFTREE

-259 SSNSIHWGQDLLPQ
+259 SSNSMHWCQDLLPQ
-273 SGSATETIKKYQ
+273 SGSATETIKNYQ
-285 IANFAF
+285 ITNFVF
-291 DVPST
+291 DISNT
-296 SMIDY
+296 SMVDY
-301 VDIYMRDGVWYFAS
+301 VDVYKRDDVWYYAS
-315 NPDSVVPDSVSIYFT
+315 SPDDVVPDSDSIYFYPT
-330 PIYLP
+330 YLP
-335 NQKVTYDGKE
+335 NQKVIYDGKE
-345 YQMYRAKR
+345 YQMYRAKH
-353 YSNRISFTSFVDNTY
+353 YTNKIAFSSFVDNTY
-368 GKEIYVTVS
+368 GKDAYVTVT
-377 FSDGTISEKTKF
+377 FSDGTTSEKTQF
-389 VDNVASMTHKSYSW
+389 VDNKVYITHENKSW
-403 YNSKIRVDKIDID
+403 YDSRIRASKIDID
-416 FGGTIYST
+416 FGGTIYSPEYI
-424 NSISNYSII
+424 ISDNYSIV
-433 QETSPETISASYVV
+433 QETSPEVVSASYIV

-458 YSFYTIPSAP
+458 YSFYTIPSGS
-468 EFLES
+468 ETES
-473 LENEAKAQPMVLPEN
+473 KQPMTLPDN

-497 NSFDTSNHTYSVNAI
+497 NAFDTSNHTYSVNAI

-540 KFASKGIRSPYE
+540 KFASNGIRTPYD

-594 YKYASNNSEDV
+594 YKYAINNSEDV

-630 STGAVAVQGVSY
+630 STGAVAIQGVSY
-642 SKYDDAMG
+642 SKDDEAMG

-673 FVDGHERIYKITI
+673 FVDGHERIYKISI

-725 YNNRAKIGY
+725 YNNRAKIGL
-734 TRSVY
+734 TRSKY
-739 RANAAKLYTLLRS
+739 RLVNKDFYTILRS
-752 RKMASAINPNYSVL
+752 RQMASAINPNYSIL

-773 VIPGANA
+773 VIPGAIA

-785 FPKDYVS
+785 STQDYIS
-792 NIHVY
+792 NIHIY

-811 IFCQGEDAS
+811 IFCQGADNSNVA
-820 DVSVMYTASVKPYVS
+820 VMYVASVKPYVS
-835 GNQIYRDSNLELTS
+835 GNQIYRDSNLEATS
-849 YTDSKAILAVA
+849 YSDSKAILAVA

-898 LVTGID
+898 LVSGID

-930 YSNGMISQSDAIVDV
+930 YSNGLISQSDAIVDI
-945 RDLKFVGNT
+945 RDMKFVGNT

-975 NLQSIFSAGKYNF
+975 NLQQIFDAGKYHF
-988 QFTVPE
+988 QWADPD

-1005 QSIYMCTDEGLL
+1005 QSIYICTDEGLL
-1017 VFGPDNTYC
+1017 VFGPQNTYC
-1026 LEDYKDVHEIVFVD
+1026 LEEYKDVHEIEFVD
-1040 GDIHIIENN
+1040 GDVHIIENTGN
-1049 GKETILRYYH
+1049 ETILRYYH
-1059 DRDGYDPLQIELET
+1059 DRDGYDPLRIELET

-1080 DESTSIDRWSVT
+1080 GEITSINQWDIV
-1092 LYDTEHKEQDVYLQ
+1092 LYDIEHKEQDVLLQ
-1106 VRTLTNVSTQT
+1106 VRSLTDVSVQA

-1124 NANDWDK
+1124 DANSWDK
-1131 YTHSVLVNFTP
+1131 YTHSVLVRFVP
-1142 ALIKGQGIRLTIKTI
+1142 KLQKGKGIRMSVKTI
-1157 SNIQKIV
+1157 SNIQSIV
-1164 THVMDNKTSQP
+1164 PHVMDNKTPQP
-1175 TNSKFN
+1175 SNSKFS

>member
-1 MANAKSIRSEVEFP
+1 MSNSKAIRSEVEFP
-15 PLLNLQE
+15 LLLNLQE
-22 DRPRIASDFRSVEHN
+22 DKPRIASDFRSVEHI

-42 NGMLT
+42 NGMFSI
-47 PLWKKEYEFTN
+47 LWKKEYEFSN

-76 TKDGEDLFQI
+76 TKDGEDLFQV
-86 ENKHFEKEDVTEEY
+86 ENKHFEKDDVTEEY
-100 NKYMAFDLDVDDQL
+100 NKYMAFDLDEDDQL
-114 AYMEWNKGL
+114 AYMEWNTGL
-123 NSAKLV
+123 NSAKLI

-168 YEVDTTQKI
+168 YEVDTTQKV
-177 AYIETLHSKVEKHDL
+177 AYIETLHSKVEIHEL
-192 VWYFT
+192 AWYFT
-197 QPKPDASIA
+197 QPKPSASEA
-206 FKKETIQI
+206 FKKGTIQI
-214 LSPSPVINICPLK
+214 LNPSPIINICPLK

-241 VLFTRVE
+241 VLFTREE

-259 SSNSIHWGQDLLPQ
+259 SSNSMHWGQDLLPQ
-273 SGSATETIKKYQ
+273 SGSTTETIKNYQ
-285 IANFAF
+285 ITNFAF
-291 DVPST
+291 DISNT
-296 SMIDY
+296 SIVDY
-301 VDIYMRDGVWYFAS
+301 VDVYKRDEVWYFAS
-315 NPDSVVPDSVSIYFT
+315 NPDEVVPDSDNIYFAPT
-330 PIYLP
+330 YLQ
-335 NQKVTYDGKE
+335 NQKVIYDNKE
-345 YQMYRAKR
+345 YQMYRAKL
-353 YSNRISFTSFVDNTY
+353 YTNKIAFSSFVDNTY
-368 GKEIYVTVS
+368 GKDAYVTVT
-377 FSDGTISEKTKF
+377 FSDGTTSEKTQF
-389 VDNVASMTHKSYSW
+389 VDNKIYITHENKSW
-403 YNSKIRVDKIDID
+403 YDSKIRASKIDID
-416 FGGTIYST
+416 FGGTTYSPE
-424 NSISNYSII
+424 NIISDNYSII
-433 QETSPETISASYVV
+433 QESSPEVISASYIV

-468 EFLES
+468 ED
-473 LENEAKAQPMVLPEN
+473 KAGQTMTLPEN

-497 NSFDTSNHTYSVNAI
+497 NAFDTTNHTYSVNAI

-540 KFASKGIRSPYE
+540 KFASNGIRTPYD

-558 AAETISESVKYTE
+558 AAETISETVKYTE

-594 YKYASNNSEDV
+594 YKYATNNSEDV

-630 STGAVAVQGVSY
+630 STGAVAIQGVSY
-642 SKYDDAMG
+642 SKDDEDMG
-650 TLVTPFASPAKVQ
+650 TLVTPFASPSKVQ
-663 YIAGGKNSVI
+663 YIAGGKNTVI
-673 FVDGHERIYKITI
+673 FVDGHERIYKISI
-686 KDGAQISSIFDNH
+686 KDGAEISSIFDNH

-714 QRIRKFHYATD
+714 QRVRKFHYATD
-725 YNNRAKIGY
+725 YNNRAKIGL
-734 TRSVY
+734 TRSKY
-739 RANAAKLYTLLRS
+739 RSVNASFYTLLRS
-752 RKMASAINPNYSVL
+752 RQMASAINPNYSIL

-773 VIPGANA
+773 VIPGAIA

-785 FPKDYVS
+785 STQDYIE
-792 NIHVY
+792 NIHIY

-811 IFCQGEDAS
+811 IFCQSS
-820 DVSVMYTASVKPYVS
+820 DTSNTAVMYVASVKPYIS
-835 GNQIYRDSNLELTS
+835 GNQIYRDSNLESTS
-849 YTDSKAILAVA
+849 YSDSKAILAVA

-898 LVTGID
+898 LVSGID

-930 YSNGMISQSDAIVDV
+930 YSNGLISQSDAIVDI
-945 RDLKFVGNT
+945 RDMKFVGNT

-975 NLQSIFSAGKYNF
+975 NLQQIFDAGKHHF
-988 QFTVPE
+988 QWSDPD

-1005 QSIYMCTDEGLL
+1005 QSIYICTDEGLL
-1017 VFGPDNTYC
+1017 VFGPQNTYC
-1026 LEDYKDVHEIVFVD
+1026 LEGYKDVHEIEFVD

-1059 DRDGYDPLQIELET
+1059 DRDGYEPLRIELET

-1080 DESTSIDRWSVT
+1080 GEITSINQWDIV
-1092 LYDTEHKEQDVYLQ
+1092 LYDTEHKEQDVLLQ
-1106 VRTLTNVSTQT
+1106 VRSLTDVSTQS

-1124 NANDWDK
+1124 DANSWDK
-1131 YTHSVLVNFTP
+1131 YTHSVLVRFAP
-1142 ALIKGQGIRLTIKTI
+1142 KLQKGKGIRLSVKTV
-1157 SNIQKIV
+1157 SNIQSIV
-1164 THVMDNKTSQP
+1164 PHTMDNKTSQP
-1175 TNSKFN
+1175 SNSKFS

>member
-1 MANAKSIRSEVEFP
+1 MSNAKSIRSEVEFP
-15 PLLNLQE
+15 FLLNLQE
-22 DRPRIASDFRSVEHN
+22 DKPRIASDFRSVEHN

-42 NGMLT
+42 NGMFS
-47 PLWKKEYEFTN
+47 PLWKKEYNFTN
-58 RPVYDYKNS
+58 KPVYDYKNS

-76 TKDGEDLFQI
+76 TKDGEDLFQV

-100 NKYMAFDLDVDDQL
+100 NKYMAFDLDEDDQL
-114 AYMEWNKGL
+114 AYMEWNTGL
-123 NSAKLV
+123 NSAKLI

-168 YEVDTTQKI
+168 YEVDTTQKV
-177 AYIETLHSKVEKHDL
+177 AYIETLHSKVEIHEL
-192 VWYFT
+192 AWYYT
-197 QPKPDASIA
+197 QPKPDASAA
-206 FKKETIQI
+206 FKKGTIQI
-214 LSPSPVINICPLK
+214 LSPSPIINICPLK

-241 VLFTRVE
+241 VLFTREE

-259 SSNSIHWGQDLLPQ
+259 SSNSMHWGQDLLPQ
-273 SGSATETIKKYQ
+273 SGSTTETIKNYQ
-285 IANFAF
+285 ITNFTF
-291 DVPST
+291 DISNT

-301 VDIYMRDGVWYFAS
+301 VDVYKRDDVWYYVS
-315 NPDSVVPDSVSIYFT
+315 SPDDVVPDSDSIYFYPT
-330 PIYLP
+330 YLP
-335 NQKVTYDGKE
+335 NQKVIYDGKE

-353 YSNRISFTSFVDNTY
+353 FTNKIAFSSFVDNTY
-368 GKEIYVTVS
+368 GKDAYVTVT
-377 FSDGTISEKTKF
+377 FSDGTTSEKTQF
-389 VDNVASMTHKSYSW
+389 VDNKVYITHENKSW
-403 YNSKIRVDKIDID
+403 YESKIRVSKIDID
-416 FGGTIYST
+416 FGGTVYSPKYI
-424 NSISNYSII
+424 ISDNYSII
-433 QETSPETISASYVV
+433 QESSPEVISASYIV

-458 YSFYTIPSAP
+458 YSFYTIPSAS
-468 EFLES
+468 ES
-473 LENEAKAQPMVLPEN
+473 ESTQPMTLPEN

-497 NSFDTSNHTYSVNAI
+497 NTFDTSNHTYSVNAI
-512 EAHLTNSFCPYPRE
+512 EAHITNSFCPYPRE

-540 KFASKGIRSPYE
+540 KFASNGIRTPYD

-594 YKYASNNSEDV
+594 YTYATNNSEDV

-630 STGAVAVQGVSY
+630 STGAVAIQGVSY
-642 SKYDDAMG
+642 SKDDEAMG

-673 FVDGHERIYKITI
+673 FIDGHERIYKITI

-725 YNNRAKIGY
+725 YNNRAKIGL
-734 TRSVY
+734 TRSKY
-739 RANAAKLYTLLRS
+739 RAVNSSFYTLLRS
-752 RKMASAINPNYSVL
+752 RQMASAINPNYSIL

-773 VIPGANA
+773 VIPGAIA
-780 LAHWV
+780 LAHLV
-785 FPKDYVS
+785 STQDYIE
-792 NIHVY
+792 NIHIY
-797 NSICDEARETQPID
+797 NSICDESRETQPIE
-811 IFCQGEDAS
+811 IFCQSS
-820 DVSVMYTASVKPYVS
+820 DTSNTAVMYLASVKPYIS
-835 GNQIYRDSNLELTS
+835 GNQIYRDSNLEATS
-849 YTDSKAILAVA
+849 YSDSKAILAVA
-860 DILSKFIDGAGNH
+860 DILSRFIDGAGNH

-898 LVTGID
+898 LVSGID

-930 YSNGMISQSDAIVDV
+930 YSNGLISQSDAIVDI
-945 RDLKFVGNT
+945 RDMKFVGNT

-975 NLQSIFSAGKYNF
+975 NLQQIFDAGKYHF
-988 QFTVPE
+988 QLADPD

-1005 QSIYMCTDEGLL
+1005 QSIYIATDEGLL
-1017 VFGPDNTYC
+1017 VFGPQNTYC
-1026 LEDYKDVHEIVFVD
+1026 LEGYKDVHEIEFVD

-1049 GKETILRYYH
+1049 GKETVLRYYH
-1059 DRDGYDPLQIELET
+1059 DRDDYEPLRIELET
-1073 SFWGLGA
+1073 SFFGLGA

-1131 YTHSVLVNFTP
+1131 YTHSVLINFTP

-1164 THVMDNKTSQP
+1164 THVQDNRTSQP
-1175 TNSKFN
+1175 TNSRFQ

>member
-1 MANAKSIRSEVEFP
+1 MANQKAIRSEVEFP

-22 DRPRIASDFRSVEHN
+22 DKPRIASDFRSVEHN

-47 PLWKKEYEFTN
+47 SLWKREYEFTN
-58 RPVYDYKNS
+58 RPVYDYNND
-67 RYEVKDGWL
+67 RYEVDNGWL
-76 TKDGEDLFQI
+76 TKNGEDLFQV

-114 AYMEWNKGL
+114 AYMEWNPGL
-123 NSAKLV
+123 NSAKLI

-154 NNGNGQKECVGVIA
+154 NNGNGQKECVGVIV
-168 YEVDTTQKI
+168 YEVDTAQKVI
-177 AYIETLHSKVEKHDL
+177 YLETLHSKVEKHDL
-192 VWYFT
+192 VWYYT

-206 FKKETIQI
+206 FKKESLPI
-214 LSPSPVINICPLK
+214 LNPSPIINICPLK
-227 NDSVGVSLVSNYGD
+227 NNSVGVSLVSNYGD
-241 VLFTRVE
+241 VLFTRKE

-259 SSNSIHWGQDLLPQ
+259 SSNSMHWGQDLLPQ
-273 SGSATETIKKYQ
+273 SGSATETIKNYQ
-285 IANFAF
+285 IANFTF
-291 DVPST
+291 GTSNT
-296 SMIDY
+296 SMVDY
-301 VDIYMRDGVWYFAS
+301 VDVYKRDDIWYYAS
-315 NPDSVVPDSVSIYFT
+315 SPDDVVPDSDSIYFYPT
-330 PIYLP
+330 YLP
-335 NQKVTYDGKE
+335 NQKVIYDNKE

-353 YSNRISFTSFVDNTY
+353 YTNKIAFTSFVDNTY
-368 GKEIYVTVS
+368 GKSVYITAY
-377 FSDGTISEKTKF
+377 FSDGTTSAKTQF
-389 VDNVASMTHKSYSW
+389 AGNMASTTHENYSW
-403 YNSKIRVDKIDID
+403 YESKIRVDKVDID
-416 FGGTIYST
+416 FGGTVYST
-424 NSISNYSII
+424 SYTSNNYSII
-433 QETSPETISASYVV
+433 QEGSPEVISASYIV

-458 YSFYTIPSAP
+458 YSFYTIPTGS
-468 EFLES
+468 ETES
-473 LENEAKAQPMVLPEN
+473 KQPTTLPEN

-497 NSFDTSNHTYSVNAI
+497 NAFDTSNHTYSVNAI

-540 KFASKGIRSPYE
+540 KFASNGIRTPYD
-552 IYVAKT
+552 IYVAKA

-594 YKYASNNSEDV
+594 YKYATNNSEDV

-642 SKYDDAMG
+642 SKDPEAMG

-673 FVDGHERIYKITI
+673 FVDGHERIYKIDI
-686 KDGAQISSIFDNH
+686 KDGAEISSIFDNH

-714 QRIRKFHYATD
+714 QRLRKFHYATD
-725 YNNRAKIGY
+725 YNNRAKIGL
-734 TRSVY
+734 TRSKY
-739 RANAAKLYTLLRS
+739 RAKNADIYTLLRS
-752 RKMASAINPNYSVL
+752 RQMASAINPNYSIL

-773 VIPGANA
+773 VIPGAIA

-785 FPKDYVS
+785 FPKDYID

-797 NSICDEARETQPID
+797 NSVCEEGRETQPID
-811 IFCQGEDAS
+811 IFCQGEDSSNVA
-820 DVSVMYTASVKPYVS
+820 VMYVASVKPYVS

-898 LVTGID
+898 LVSGID

-930 YSNGMISQSDAIVDV
+930 YSNGLISQSDAIVDI
-945 RDLKFVGNT
+945 RDLKFVGNN

-975 NLQSIFSAGKYNF
+975 NLQSIFSAGKYHF
-988 QFTVPE
+988 QFTDPD

-1059 DRDGYDPLQIELET
+1059 DRNGYEPLRIELET

-1080 DESTSIDRWSVT
+1080 GESTSIDRWSVT

-1117 EEKKLHI
+1117 EEKKMHI

-1131 YTHSVLVNFTP
+1131 YTHSVLINFTP

-1164 THVMDNKTSQP
+1164 PSVQDNKAPTP
-1175 TNSKFN
+1175 TNSRFQ

>member
-1 MANAKSIRSEVEFP
+1 MANQKAIRSEVEFP

-22 DRPRIASDFRSVEHN
+22 DKPRIASDFRSVEHN

-47 PLWKKEYEFTN
+47 SLWKREYEFTN
-58 RPVYDYKNS
+58 RPVYDYNND
-67 RYEVKDGWL
+67 RYEVDNGWL
-76 TKDGEDLFQI
+76 TKNGEDLFQV

-114 AYMEWNKGL
+114 AYMEWNPGL
-123 NSAKLV
+123 NSAKLI

-145 ILTARVRCF
+145 VLTARVRCF
-154 NNGNGQKECVGVIA
+154 NSGNGQKECVGVIV
-168 YEVDTTQKI
+168 YEVDTAQKVI
-177 AYIETLHSKVEKHDL
+177 YLETLHSKVEKHDL
-192 VWYFT
+192 VWYYT

-206 FKKETIQI
+206 FKKESLPI
-214 LSPSPVINICPLK
+214 LNPSPIISICPLK
-227 NDSVGVSLVSNYGD
+227 NNSVGVSLVSNYGD
-241 VLFTRVE
+241 VLFTRKE

-259 SSNSIHWGQDLLPQ
+259 SSNSMHWGQDLLPQ
-273 SGSATETIKKYQ
+273 SGSATETIKNYQ
-285 IANFAF
+285 IANFTF
-291 DVPST
+291 GTSNT
-296 SMIDY
+296 SMVDY
-301 VDIYMRDGVWYFAS
+301 VDVYKRDDVWYYVS
-315 NPDSVVPDSVSIYFT
+315 KPDDVVPDSDSIYFYPT
-330 PIYLP
+330 YLP
-335 NQKVTYDGKE
+335 NQKVIYDNKE
-345 YQMYRAKR
+345 YQMYRAKH
-353 YSNRISFTSFVDNTY
+353 YTNKIAFTSFIDNTY
-368 GKEIYVTVS
+368 GKSVYITAY
-377 FSDGTISEKTKF
+377 FSDGTTSAKTQF
-389 VDNVASMTHKSYSW
+389 AGNMASTTHENYSW
-403 YNSKIRVDKIDID
+403 YESKIRVDKVDID
-416 FGGTIYST
+416 FGGTVYST
-424 NSISNYSII
+424 SYTSNNYSII
-433 QETSPETISASYVV
+433 QEGSPEVISASYIV

-458 YSFYTIPSAP
+458 YSFYTIPTGS
-468 EFLES
+468 ETES
-473 LENEAKAQPMVLPEN
+473 KQPMTLPEN

-497 NSFDTSNHTYSVNAI
+497 NAFDTSNHTYSVNAI

-540 KFASKGIRSPYE
+540 KFASNGIRTPYD

-594 YKYASNNSEDV
+594 YKYATNNSEDV

-642 SKYDDAMG
+642 SKDPEAMG

-673 FVDGHERIYKITI
+673 FVDGHERIYKIDI
-686 KDGAQISSIFDNH
+686 KDGAEISSIFDNH
-699 YIIVNTTSYWNMWDA
+699 YIVVNTTSYWNMWDV
-714 QRIRKFHYATD
+714 QKLRKFHYATD
-725 YNNRAKIGY
+725 YNNRAKIGL
-734 TRSVY
+734 TRSKY
-739 RANAAKLYTLLRS
+739 RAKNADIYTFLRS
-752 RKMASAINPNYSVL
+752 RQMASAINPNYSIL

-773 VIPGANA
+773 VIPGAIA

-785 FPKDYVS
+785 FPKDYID

-797 NSICDEARETQPID
+797 NSVCEEGRETQPID
-811 IFCQGEDAS
+811 IFCQGENSSNVA
-820 DVSVMYTASVKPYVS
+820 VMYVASVKPYVS
-835 GNQIYRDSNLELTS
+835 GNQIYRDSNMELTS

-898 LVTGID
+898 LVSGID

-930 YSNGMISQSDAIVDV
+930 YSNGMISQSDAIVDI

-975 NLQSIFSAGKYNF
+975 NLQSIFSAGKYHF
-988 QFTVPE
+988 QFTDPDR
-994 KELKHFYDEST
+994 ELKHFYDEST

-1026 LEDYKDVHEIVFVD
+1026 LEGYKDVHEIVFVD

-1059 DRDGYDPLQIELET
+1059 DRNGYEPLRIELET

-1080 DESTSIDRWSVT
+1080 GESTSIDRWSVT

-1106 VRTLTNVSTQT
+1106 VRTLTNVSTQA
-1117 EEKKLHI
+1117 EEKKMHI

-1131 YTHSVLVNFTP
+1131 YTHSVLLNFTP

-1164 THVMDNKTSQP
+1164 PSVQDNKAPTP
-1175 TNSKFN
+1175 TNSRFQ